1 MKKQFLFFLFC
12 LCAGVSNVWAQETD
26 WSSLFTRVS
35 EGITYTCEND
45 EAYPWSLADGVL
57 TSTNK
62 GVGGSSSTFK
72 ISLTCEHLA
81 QIQWRYSV
89 SSESGYD
96 KLTIKHNGVELG
108 TYSGEKEFQYYT
120 IDVLAGTHELTF
132 TYSKDG
138 STDTGRDEAQISTI
152 SIRSWGLEAV
162 EINLSAPGQLGEEA
176 VAAVGTL
183 PQMVSMR
190 LQGTLN
196 KEDWNA
202 ISNMTGLKY
211 VDLTETTLTEIPERG
226 FANCKVQE
234 IKWPKNLKVIG
245 KAAFCSG
252 SGNNYYYGYL
262 KGHLVLPETLDSIGP
277 AAFYASPIQKVTMP
291 HKTVAL
297 TSKIFQNCSSLK
309 EVEFNSCSSYITSEM
324 FKSCN
329 SLQSVSDADS
339 VKAVYNGAFYGC
351 TSLSTLGTKNPK
363 SVADY
368 AFYECKKLDS
378 IGLSEVTS
386 LGLCAFYSCQ
396 SLKTVDMPKV
406 SSMSESCFSSCSAL
420 TSVSIGDKLSTIP
433 SSAFSGC
440 SALKTITLG
449 ASVSYFDSYAFNGV
463 SPEKLYINAPT
474 PPGVYSSGVFGSTSG
489 TLYVP
494 EYSMVSYK
502 LHDYWSKFTSV
513 DVNPNPVTSLALN
526 GKLSLT
532 SNARIPD
539 SPNVMMYGNGSSFIV
554 NGNKEQTLG
563 RFVAHYNNSASSSI
577 ISRCNNMTS
586 TGSEVRYYLD
596 DRYWYFICPPFDVR
610 MSDITTIYGNQV
622 AVRYYDSEARAAGST
637 SNWKDVAP
645 DATLKAGQGYIF
657 KTSSDDHVCMP
668 ATEETH
674 NQIFRSQAVT
684 TPLSEYS
691 SDDANARNWNL
702 VGNPYACFYDIYR
715 MDYTA
720 PLTVWNSVNK
730 TYNAYSIADDAF
742 ALHPME
748 AFFVQK
754 PDGVEAITFQPE
766 GRQITSTIDHS
777 AGVKAMAGKAA
788 SRRFIELE
796 LSNGITDDHTRLVV
810 NPQAQETFDA
820 NNDASKMMSTDITA
834 QIFSVQGDEA
844 YAIKESPFA
853 AGQAEIGM
861 WFPADGQYVV
871 NITRADVK
879 VELMDNGAVVP
890 MPYTFTADEG
900 FCEGRFVLRITT
912 DPTAIEGV
920 DGNDASAPLYDL
932 QGRKVGST
940 THKGIY
946 VQKGKK
952 MVVK

>member
-26 WSSLFTRVS
+26 WSPLFTRVC
-35 EGITYTCEND
+35 EGVTYTCEND
-45 EAYPWSLADGVL
+45 EAYPWNLANGSLI
-57 TSTNK
+57 STNK
-62 GVGGSSSTFK
+62 VDKSSSTFK
-72 ISLTCEHLA
+72 ITFSCKS
-81 QIQWRYSV
+81 SV
-89 SSESGYD
+89 LFYMDYGTSTESGYD
-96 KLTIKHNGVELG
+96 KLTVVLDGNSFTCSG
-108 TYSGEKEFQYYT
+108 TASSGELTELQSGEH
-120 IDVLAGTHELTF
+120 VLTL

-138 STDTGRDEAQISTI
+138 SGYGGSDQVWVSGLSFFDKETGVPLIDLA
-152 SIRSWGLEAV
+152 
-162 EINLSAPGQLGEEA
+162 APGQLGEEA
-176 VAAVGTL
+176 VAQFGTL
-183 PQMVSMR
+183 PKVDIVR
-190 LQGTLN
+190 LKGSLN
-196 KEDWNA
+196 KEDWTT
-202 ISNMTGLKY
+202 IKNMTGLRY
-211 VDLTETTLTEIPERG
+211 LDMTETTVTEIPAEAFTNNPIR
-226 FANCKVQE
+226 A
-234 IKWPKNLKVIG
+234 IKWPANLKVIG
-245 KAAFCSG
+245 GKAFYFRS
-252 SGNNYYYGYL
+252 L
-262 KGHLVLPETLDSIGP
+262 RGHLVLPETLDSIGP
-277 AAFYASPIQKVTMP
+277 SAFYGNSIDSVSMP
-291 HKTVAL
+291 HKQIAFANDIFRENPNL
-297 TSKIFQNCSSLK
+297 TK
-309 EVEFNSCSSYITSEM
+309 VEFNSCASYMTNNM
-324 FKSCN
+324 FYS
-329 SLQSVSDADS
+329 
-339 VKAVYNGAFYGC
+339 
-351 TSLSTLGTKNPK
+351 
-363 SVADY
+363 
-368 AFYECKKLDS
+368 CKKLR
-378 IGLSEVTS
+378 
-386 LGLCAFYSCQ
+386 
-396 SLKTVDMPKV
+396 
-406 SSMSESCFSSCSAL
+406 
-420 TSVSIGDKLSTIP
+420 SVSGMECVKTIGG
-433 SSAFSGC
+433 SAFSGC
-440 SALKTITLG
+440 DSLRTVGNIVPTMIGNNAFNACKKLEPFDLSQVTSVGESALRSCHTFKSVHMPNVTSLGEYCFYDCAGLTEVSVGDKISKIPSQAFHYCPSLKTVTLG
-449 ASVSYFDSYAFNGV
+449 ASVSDIGYYAFRN
-463 SPEKLYINAPT
+463 SSIEKLYVNSPT
-474 PPGVYSSGVFGSTSG
+474 PPGVYNNDVFGSTRG

-513 DVNPNPVTSLALN
+513 DVNPNQVTSLALN

-563 RFVAHYNNSASSSI
+563 SFVAYYNNTSSSSI
-577 ISRCNNMTS
+577 ISRCNNMSS
-586 TGSEVRYYLD
+586 TASEARYWMSSG
-596 DRYWYFICPPFDVR
+596 YWYFICPPFDVR

-622 AVRYYDSEARAAGST
+622 AVRYYDSEARATGST

-657 KTSSDDHVCMP
+657 RVSSADYVCMP

-674 NQIFRSQAVT
+674 NQIFRSQAVA

-720 PLTVWNSVNK
+720 PLTVWNTDNS
-730 TYNAYSIADDAF
+730 TYNAYSIADDDF
-742 ALHPME
+742 ALRPMQ

-754 PDGVEAITFQPE
+754 PDGMEAITFQPE
-766 GRQITSTIDHS
+766 GRQITSTIDHP

-796 LSNGITDDHTRLVV
+796 LSNGTTNDHTRLVV

>member
-12 LCAGVSNVWAQETD
+12 LCAGVSNLWAQETD
-26 WSSLFTRVS
+26 WSPLFTRVS
-35 EGITYTCEND
+35 EGVTYTCEND
-45 EAYPWSLADGVL
+45 EAYPWNLANGSLI
-57 TSTNK
+57 STNK
-62 GVGGSSSTFK
+62 AHSSSSTFK
-72 ISLTCEHLA
+72 ITFSCESAIYFHM
-81 QIQWRYSV
+81 QYGT
-89 SSESGYD
+89 SSEGTYD
-96 KLTIKHNGVELG
+96 KLTVVLDERTFTCSGTVSSFDFVELQP
-108 TYSGEKEFQYYT
+108 GEH
-120 IDVLAGTHELTF
+120 VLTL

-138 STDTGRDEAQISTI
+138 SGSSGSDQVWVSSLKLTDMETGIPVIDLA
-152 SIRSWGLEAV
+152 
-162 EINLSAPGQLGEEA
+162 APGQLGEEA
-176 VAAVGTL
+176 IAQFGTL
-183 PQMVSMR
+183 PKVDVLR
-190 LQGTLN
+190 LKGSLN
-196 KEDWNA
+196 KEDWTT
-202 ISNMTGLKY
+202 IKNMTTLCY
-211 VDLTETTLTEIPERG
+211 LDMSETTVTEIPAEAFTNTSIRT
-226 FANCKVQE
+226 
-234 IKWPKNLKVIG
+234 IKWPANLKVIG
-245 KAAFCSG
+245 GKAFY
-252 SGNNYYYGYL
+252 NKYL
-262 KGHLVLPETLDSIGP
+262 RGHLVLPETLDSIGP
-277 AAFYASPIQKVTMP
+277 SAFYRNYIDSVSMP
-291 HKTVAL
+291 HKQIAFANDIFRENSNL
-297 TSKIFQNCSSLK
+297 TK
-309 EVEFNSCSSYITSEM
+309 VEFNSCASYMTNNM
-324 FKSCN
+324 FYS
-329 SLQSVSDADS
+329 
-339 VKAVYNGAFYGC
+339 
-351 TSLSTLGTKNPK
+351 
-363 SVADY
+363 
-368 AFYECKKLDS
+368 CKKLRSVSGMECVKTIGGSVFAECDS
-378 IGLSEVTS
+378 LRTVGNIVPTMIGNNAFYACRKLESFDLSQVTS
-386 LGLCAFYSCQ
+386 VGEGAFYSCQ
-396 SLKTVDMPKV
+396 SLKTVDMPEV
-406 SSMSESCFSSCSAL
+406 SSMGGSCFSSCSAL
-420 TSVSIGDKLSTIP
+420 TSVSIGDKLSKIP
-433 SSAFSGC
+433 NSAFSGC

-449 ASVSYFDSYAFNGV
+449 ASVSYFDYSAFKGV

-474 PPGVYSSGVFGSTSG
+474 PPGVYSNGIFGSTSG

-539 SPNVMMYGNGSSFIV
+539 SPNVMMNTGSSFIV

-563 RFVAHYNNSASSSI
+563 SFVAYYNYGVSSSV

-586 TGSEVRYYLD
+586 TGSEARYWMNSG
-596 DRYWYFICPPFDVR
+596 YWYFICPPFDVR
-610 MSDITTIYGNQV
+610 MSDITTISGNQV
-622 AVRYYDSEARAAGST
+622 AIRYYDSEARATGST

-645 DATLKAGQGYIF
+645 EATLKAGQGYIF
-657 KTSSDDHVCMP
+657 RVSSADYVCMP

-720 PLTVWNSVNK
+720 PLTVWNSDNS
-730 TYNAYSIADDAF
+730 TYNAYSIADDDF

-820 NNDASKMMSTDITA
+820 NNDASKMMSTDVTA

>member
-12 LCAGVSNVWAQETD
+12 LCAGVSNLWAQETD
-26 WSSLFTRVS
+26 WSPLFTRVS
-35 EGITYTCEND
+35 EGVTYTCEND
-45 EAYPWSLADGVL
+45 EAYPWNLANGSLI
-57 TSTNK
+57 STNK
-62 GVGGSSSTFK
+62 AHSSSSTFK
-72 ISLTCEHLA
+72 ITFSCESAIYFHM
-81 QIQWRYSV
+81 QYGT
-89 SSESGYD
+89 SSEGTYD
-96 KLTIKHNGVELG
+96 KLTVVLDERTFTCSGTVSSFDFVELQP
-108 TYSGEKEFQYYT
+108 GEH
-120 IDVLAGTHELTF
+120 VLTL

-138 STDTGRDEAQISTI
+138 SGSSGSDQVWVSSLKLTDMETGIPVIDLA
-152 SIRSWGLEAV
+152 
-162 EINLSAPGQLGEEA
+162 APGQLGEEA
-176 VAAVGTL
+176 IAQFGTL
-183 PQMVSMR
+183 PKVDVLR
-190 LQGTLN
+190 LKGSLN
-196 KEDWNA
+196 KEDWTT
-202 ISNMTGLKY
+202 IKNMTTLCY
-211 VDLTETTLTEIPERG
+211 LDMSETTVTEIPAEAFTNTSIRT
-226 FANCKVQE
+226 
-234 IKWPKNLKVIG
+234 IKWPANLKVIG
-245 KAAFCSG
+245 GKAFY
-252 SGNNYYYGYL
+252 NKYL
-262 KGHLVLPETLDSIGP
+262 RGHLVLPETLDSIGP
-277 AAFYASPIQKVTMP
+277 SAFYRNYIDSVSMP
-291 HKTVAL
+291 HKQIAFANDIFRENSNL
-297 TSKIFQNCSSLK
+297 TK
-309 EVEFNSCSSYITSEM
+309 VEFNSCASYMTNNM
-324 FKSCN
+324 FYS
-329 SLQSVSDADS
+329 
-339 VKAVYNGAFYGC
+339 
-351 TSLSTLGTKNPK
+351 
-363 SVADY
+363 
-368 AFYECKKLDS
+368 CKKLRSVSGMECVKTIGGSVFAECDS
-378 IGLSEVTS
+378 LRTVGNIVPTMIGNNAFYACRKLESFDLSQVTS
-386 LGLCAFYSCQ
+386 VGEGAFYSCQ
-396 SLKTVDMPKV
+396 SLKTVDMPEV
-406 SSMSESCFSSCSAL
+406 SSMGGSCFSSCSAL
-420 TSVSIGDKLSTIP
+420 TSVSIGDKLSKIP
-433 SSAFSGC
+433 NSAFSGC

-449 ASVSYFDSYAFNGV
+449 ASVSYFDYSAFNGV

-474 PPGVYSSGVFGSTSG
+474 PPGVYSNGIFGSTSG

-539 SPNVMMYGNGSSFIV
+539 SPNVMMYGNGSSFII

-563 RFVAHYNNSASSSI
+563 SFVAYYNYGVSSSV

-586 TGSEVRYYLD
+586 TASEARYWMNSG
-596 DRYWYFICPPFDVR
+596 YWYFICPPFDVR
-610 MSDITTIYGNQV
+610 MSDITTISGNQV
-622 AVRYYDSEARAAGST
+622 AVRYYDSEARATGST

-645 DATLKAGQGYIF
+645 EATLKAGQGYIF
-657 KTSSDDHVCMP
+657 RVSSADYVCMP

-720 PLTVWNSVNK
+720 PLTVWNSDNS
-730 TYNAYSIADDAF
+730 TYNAYSIADDDF

-834 QIFSVQGDEA
+834 QIFSVLGDEA

-912 DPTAIEGV
+912 APTAIEGV

>member
-26 WSSLFTRVS
+26 WSPLFTRVS
-35 EGITYTCEND
+35 EGVTYTCEND
-45 EAYPWSLADGVL
+45 EAYPWNLANGYL
-57 TSTNK
+57 ISTNK
-62 GVGGSSSTFK
+62 VDKSSSTFK
-72 ISLTCEHLA
+72 ITFSCES
-81 QIQWRYSV
+81 SV
-89 SSESGYD
+89 LFGMNYGTSTESGYD
-96 KLTIKHNGVELG
+96 KLTVVLDGNSFTCSGTASSDEFTELQP
-108 TYSGEKEFQYYT
+108 GEH
-120 IDVLAGTHELTF
+120 VLTL

-138 STDTGRDEAQISTI
+138 SGSSGSDQVWVSRLALMDQETGIPVIDLA
-152 SIRSWGLEAV
+152 
-162 EINLSAPGQLGEEA
+162 APGQLGEEA
-176 VAAVGTL
+176 VAQFGTL
-183 PQMVSMR
+183 PKVDVLR
-190 LQGTLN
+190 LKGSLN
-196 KEDWNA
+196 KEDWA
-202 ISNMTGLKY
+202 TIKNMTGLSY
-211 VDLTETTLTEIPERG
+211 LDMTETTVTEIPAEAFTNNRI
-226 FANCKVQE
+226 KT
-234 IKWPKNLKVIG
+234 IKWPANLKVIG
-245 KAAFCSG
+245 GKAF
-252 SGNNYYYGYL
+252 YEKYL

-277 AAFYASPIQKVTMP
+277 SAFYKNSIDSVSMP
-291 HKTVAL
+291 HKQIAFANDIFRENPNL
-297 TSKIFQNCSSLK
+297 TK
-309 EVEFNSCSSYITSEM
+309 VEFNSCASYMTNNM
-324 FKSCN
+324 FYSCKR
-329 SLQSVSDADS
+329 LRSVSGMECVKSIGGSVFAHCDS
-339 VKAVYNGAFYGC
+339 LRTVGNISPTTIGQ
-351 TSLSTLGTKNPK
+351 
-363 SVADY
+363 Y
-368 AFYECKKLDS
+368 AFYNCKKLESFD
-378 IGLSEVTS
+378 LSQVTS
-386 LGLCAFYSCQ
+386 VGEDAFYSCQ
-396 SLKTVDMPKV
+396 SLKTVDMPEV
-406 SSMSESCFSSCSAL
+406 SSMGGSCFSSCSAL
-420 TSVSIGDKLSTIP
+420 TSVSIGDKLSKIP

-449 ASVSYFDSYAFNGV
+449 ASVSYFDSNAFNGV

-474 PPGVYSSGVFGSTSG
+474 PPGVYSNGTFGSTSG

-526 GKLSLT
+526 SKLSLT

-539 SPNVMMYGNGSSFIV
+539 SPNVMMYANGSSFII

-563 RFVAHYNNSASSSI
+563 RFVAYYNNSASSSV
-577 ISRCNNMTS
+577 ISRCNNMSS
-586 TGSEVRYYLD
+586 TASEARYWMNSG
-596 DRYWYFICPPFDVR
+596 YWYFICPPFDVR
-610 MSDITTIYGNQV
+610 MSDITTISGNQV
-622 AVRYYDSEARAAGST
+622 AIRYYDSEARAAGST

-657 KTSSDDHVCMP
+657 RVSSADYVCMP

-720 PLTVWNSVNK
+720 PLTVWNSENK
-730 TYNAYSIADDAF
+730 TYNAYSIADDDF
-742 ALHPME
+742 ALRPMQ

-766 GRQITSTIDHS
+766 GRQITSTIDHP

>member
-26 WSSLFTRVS
+26 WSPLFTRVS
-35 EGITYTCEND
+35 EGVTYTCEND
-45 EAYPWSLADGVL
+45 EAYPWNLANGYL
-57 TSTNK
+57 ISTNK
-62 GVGGSSSTFK
+62 ADNSSSTFK
-72 ISLTCEHLA
+72 ITFSCES
-81 QIQWRYSV
+81 SV
-89 SSESGYD
+89 LFGMNYGTSTESGYD
-96 KLTIKHNGVELG
+96 KLTVVLDGNSFTCSGTASSDEFTELQP
-108 TYSGEKEFQYYT
+108 GEH
-120 IDVLAGTHELTF
+120 VLTL

-138 STDTGRDEAQISTI
+138 SGSSGSDQVWVSRLALMDQETGIPVIDLA
-152 SIRSWGLEAV
+152 
-162 EINLSAPGQLGEEA
+162 APGQLGEEA
-176 VAAVGTL
+176 VAQFGTL
-183 PQMVSMR
+183 PKVDVLR
-190 LQGTLN
+190 LKGSLN
-196 KEDWNA
+196 KEDWA
-202 ISNMTGLKY
+202 TIKNMTGLSY
-211 VDLTETTLTEIPERG
+211 LDMTETTVTEIPAEAFTNNRI
-226 FANCKVQE
+226 KT
-234 IKWPKNLKVIG
+234 IKWPANLKVIG
-245 KAAFCSG
+245 GKAF
-252 SGNNYYYGYL
+252 YEKYL

-277 AAFYASPIQKVTMP
+277 SAFYKNSIDSVSMP
-291 HKTVAL
+291 HKQIAFANDIFRENPNL
-297 TSKIFQNCSSLK
+297 TK
-309 EVEFNSCSSYITSEM
+309 VEFNSCASYMTNNM
-324 FKSCN
+324 FYSCKR
-329 SLQSVSDADS
+329 LRSVSGMECVKTIGGSVFAHCDS
-339 VKAVYNGAFYGC
+339 LRTVGNISPTTVGQYGFYN
-351 TSLSTLGTKNPK
+351 
-363 SVADY
+363 
-368 AFYECKKLDS
+368 CKKLESFD
-378 IGLSEVTS
+378 LSQVTS
-386 LGLCAFYSCQ
+386 VGEDAFYSCQ
-396 SLKTVDMPKV
+396 SLKTVDMPEV
-406 SSMSESCFSSCSAL
+406 SSMGGSCFSSCSAL
-420 TSVSIGDKLSTIP
+420 TSVSIGDKLSKIP

-449 ASVSYFDSYAFNGV
+449 ASVSYFDSNAFNGV

-474 PPGVYSSGVFGSTSG
+474 PPGVYSNGTFGSTSG

-513 DVNPNPVTSLALN
+513 DVNPNPVASLALK

-532 SNARIPD
+532 SNARIPG
-539 SPNVMMYGNGSSFIV
+539 SPNVMMDNNGSSFIV

-563 RFVAHYNNSASSSI
+563 RFVAYYDNSASSSI
-577 ISRCNNMTS
+577 ISRCNNMSS
-586 TGSEVRYYLD
+586 TASEARYLMYSG
-596 DRYWYFICPPFDVR
+596 RWYFICPPFDVR
-610 MSDITTIYGNQV
+610 MSDITTISGDQV

-657 KTSSDDHVCMP
+657 RVSSAAYVCMP
-668 ATEETH
+668 ATEGTH

-720 PLTVWNSVNK
+720 PLTVWNSDNS
-730 TYNAYSIADDAF
+730 TYNAYSIADDDF
-742 ALHPME
+742 ALRPMQ

-766 GRQITSTIDHS
+766 GRQITSTIDHP

-920 DGNDASAPLYDL
+920 EGNDASAPLYDL

>member
-26 WSSLFTRVS
+26 WSPLFTRVS

-45 EAYPWSLADGVL
+45 EAYPWNLANGSLI
-57 TSTNK
+57 STNK
-62 GVGGSSSTFK
+62 AHSSSSTFK
-72 ISLTCEHLA
+72 ITFSCES
-81 QIQWRYSV
+81 SV
-89 SSESGYD
+89 LFYMNYGTSTESGYD
-96 KLTIKHNGVELG
+96 KLTVVLDGNSF
-108 TYSGEKEFQYYT
+108 TSSGEASSGELTELQPGEH
-120 IDVLAGTHELTF
+120 VLAL

-138 STDTGRDEAQISTI
+138 SGTGGSDQVWVS
-152 SIRSWGLEAV
+152 GLSFFDKETGIPVIDLA
-162 EINLSAPGQLGEEA
+162 APGQLGEEA
-176 VAAVGTL
+176 VAQFGTL
-183 PQMVSMR
+183 PKVDVLR
-190 LQGTLN
+190 LKGSLN
-196 KEDWNA
+196 AEDWA
-202 ISNMTGLKY
+202 TIKNMTGLSY
-211 VDLTETTLTEIPERG
+211 LDMTETTVTEIPAEA
-226 FANCKVQE
+226 FTKNKICY
-234 IKWPKNLKVIG
+234 IKWPANLKVIG
-245 KAAFCSG
+245 GKAF
-252 SGNNYYYGYL
+252 YDKYL
-262 KGHLVLPETLDSIGP
+262 RGHLVLPETLDSIGP
-277 AAFYASPIQKVTMP
+277 SAFYKNSIDSVSMP
-291 HKTVAL
+291 HKQIALANGIFSENTNLKTV
-297 TSKIFQNCSSLK
+297 K
-309 EVEFNSCSSYITSEM
+309 FNSCSSYMPSSM
-324 FKSCN
+324 FYNCT
-329 SLQSVSDADS
+329 SLQSVSGTES
-339 VKAVYNGAFYGC
+339 VKAVYGYAFFHCRELTSAGAMIP
-351 TSLSTLGTKNPK
+351 TTLG
-363 SVADY
+363 DY
-368 AFYECKKLDS
+368 AFNECGKLEAID
-378 IGLSEVTS
+378 LSEVTS
-386 LGLCAFYSCQ
+386 VGERAFVSCK
-396 SLKTVDMPKV
+396 SLKTVDLPKV
-406 SSMSESCFSSCSAL
+406 SSMKEVCFNSCSAL
-420 TSVSIGDKLSTIP
+420 TSVSIGDGLSTIP
-433 SSAFSGC
+433 YAAFAGC

-449 ASVSYFDSYAFNGV
+449 ASISYLDRSTFSGV
-463 SPEKLYINAPT
+463 SSEKIYINAPT
-474 PPGVYSSGVFGSTSG
+474 PPGVYGNDVFGSTSG

-513 DVNPNPVTSLALN
+513 DVNPNPVTSLTLT

-539 SPNVMMYGNGSSFIV
+539 SPNVKMNPGSSFIV
-554 NGNKEQTLG
+554 NGNKNQALG
-563 RFVAHYNNSASSSI
+563 FFAADYNNDVSSSI

-586 TGSEVRYYLD
+586 TASEVRYYLD

-610 MSDITTIYGNQV
+610 MSDIYAWKGNQV
-622 AVRYYDSEARAAGST
+622 AIRYYDSEARAAGST

-702 VGNPYACFYDIYR
+702 VGNPYACFYDIYH

-730 TYNAYSIADDAF
+730 TYNAYSIADDDF

-788 SRRFIELE
+788 SRMFIELE

-820 NNDASKMMSTDITA
+820 NNDASKMMSTDVTA

>member
-12 LCAGVSNVWAQETD
+12 LCAGVSNLWAQETD
-26 WSSLFTRVS
+26 WSPLFTRVS

-45 EAYPWSLADGVL
+45 EAYPWNLANGSLI
-57 TSTNK
+57 STNK
-62 GVGGSSSTFK
+62 AHSSSSTFK
-72 ISLTCEHLA
+72 ITFSCESAIYFHM
-81 QIQWRYSV
+81 QYGT
-89 SSESGYD
+89 SSEGTYD
-96 KLTIKHNGVELG
+96 KLTVVLDERTFTCSGTVSSFDFVELQP
-108 TYSGEKEFQYYT
+108 GEH
-120 IDVLAGTHELTF
+120 VLTL

-138 STDTGRDEAQISTI
+138 SGSSGSDQVWVSSLKLTDMETGIPVI
-152 SIRSWGLEAV
+152 GLA
-162 EINLSAPGQLGEEA
+162 APGQLGEEA
-176 VAAVGTL
+176 IAQFGTL
-183 PQMVSMR
+183 PKVDVLR
-190 LQGTLN
+190 LKGSLN
-196 KEDWNA
+196 KEDWTT
-202 ISNMTGLKY
+202 IKNMTYLCY
-211 VDLTETTLTEIPERG
+211 LDMSETTVTEIPAEAFTNTSIRT
-226 FANCKVQE
+226 
-234 IKWPKNLKVIG
+234 IKWPANLKVIG
-245 KAAFCSG
+245 GKAFY
-252 SGNNYYYGYL
+252 NKYL
-262 KGHLVLPETLDSIGP
+262 RGHLVLPETLDSIGP
-277 AAFYASPIQKVTMP
+277 SAFYRNYIDSVSMP
-291 HKTVAL
+291 HKQIAFANDIFRENSNL
-297 TSKIFQNCSSLK
+297 TK
-309 EVEFNSCSSYITSEM
+309 VEFNSCASYMTNNM
-324 FKSCN
+324 FYS
-329 SLQSVSDADS
+329 
-339 VKAVYNGAFYGC
+339 
-351 TSLSTLGTKNPK
+351 
-363 SVADY
+363 
-368 AFYECKKLDS
+368 CKKLRSVSGMECVKTIGGSVFAGCDS
-378 IGLSEVTS
+378 LRTVGNIVPTMIGNNAFYACRKLESFDLSQVTSVGEGAFQSCHTFKSVHMPNVTS
-386 LGLCAFYSCQ
+386 LGDLCFYDCAGLTEVSVGDKISKIPNQAFSSCP
-396 SLKTVDMPKV
+396 SLKTV
-406 SSMSESCFSSCSAL
+406 
-420 TSVSIGDKLSTIP
+420 
-433 SSAFSGC
+433 
-440 SALKTITLG
+440 TLG
-449 ASVSYFDSYAFNGV
+449 ASVSDIGYYAFRNSSV
-463 SPEKLYINAPT
+463 EKLYVNSPT
-474 PPGVYSSGVFGSTSG
+474 PPGVYNNDVFGSTSG

-526 GKLSLT
+526 SKLSLT

-539 SPNVMMYGNGSSFIV
+539 SPNVMMNDNGSSFIV

-563 RFVAHYNNSASSSI
+563 RFVAYYNNSASSSI
-577 ISRCNNMTS
+577 ISRCNNMSS
-586 TGSEVRYYLD
+586 TASEARY
-596 DRYWYFICPPFDVR
+596 RMNSGYWYFICPPFDVR
-610 MSDITTIYGNQV
+610 MSDITTISGNQV
-622 AVRYYDSEARAAGST
+622 AIRYYDSEARATGST

-645 DATLKAGQGYIF
+645 EATLKAGQGYIF
-657 KTSSDDHVCMP
+657 RVSSADYVCMP

-720 PLTVWNSVNK
+720 PLTVWNSDNR
-730 TYNAYSIADDAF
+730 TYNAYSIADDDF
-742 ALHPME
+742 ALRPME

-766 GRQITSTIDHS
+766 GRQTDSNIDHS

-796 LSNGITDDHTRLVV
+796 LSNGTTDDHTRLVV

-834 QIFSVQGDEA
+834 QIFSVLGDEA

>member
-26 WSSLFTRVS
+26 WSPLFTRVS
-35 EGITYTCEND
+35 EGVTYTCEND
-45 EAYPWSLADGVL
+45 EAYPWNLANGYL
-57 TSTNK
+57 ISTNK
-62 GVGGSSSTFK
+62 VDKSSSTFK
-72 ISLTCEHLA
+72 ITFSCES
-81 QIQWRYSV
+81 SV
-89 SSESGYD
+89 LFGMNYGTSTESGYD
-96 KLTIKHNGVELG
+96 KLTVVLDGNSFTCSGTASSDEFTELQP
-108 TYSGEKEFQYYT
+108 GEH
-120 IDVLAGTHELTF
+120 VLTL

-138 STDTGRDEAQISTI
+138 SGSSGSDQVWVSRLALMDQETGIPVIDLA
-152 SIRSWGLEAV
+152 
-162 EINLSAPGQLGEEA
+162 APGQLGEEA
-176 VAAVGTL
+176 VAQFGTL
-183 PQMVSMR
+183 PKVDVLR
-190 LQGTLN
+190 LKGSLN
-196 KEDWNA
+196 KEDWA
-202 ISNMTGLKY
+202 TIKNMTGLSY
-211 VDLTETTLTEIPERG
+211 LDMTETTVTEIPAEAFTNNRI
-226 FANCKVQE
+226 KT
-234 IKWPKNLKVIG
+234 IKWPANLKVIG
-245 KAAFCSG
+245 GKAF
-252 SGNNYYYGYL
+252 YEKYL

-277 AAFYASPIQKVTMP
+277 SAFYKNSIDSVSMP
-291 HKTVAL
+291 HKQIAFANDIFRENPNL
-297 TSKIFQNCSSLK
+297 TK
-309 EVEFNSCSSYITSEM
+309 VEFNSCASYMTNNM
-324 FKSCN
+324 FYSCKR
-329 SLQSVSDADS
+329 LRSVSGMECVKTIGGSVFAHCDS
-339 VKAVYNGAFYGC
+339 LRTVGNISPTTIGQ
-351 TSLSTLGTKNPK
+351 
-363 SVADY
+363 Y
-368 AFYECKKLDS
+368 AFYNCKKLESFD
-378 IGLSEVTS
+378 LSQVTS
-386 LGLCAFYSCQ
+386 VGEDAFYSCQ
-396 SLKTVDMPKV
+396 SLKTVDMPEV
-406 SSMSESCFSSCSAL
+406 SSMGGSCFSSCSAL
-420 TSVSIGDKLSTIP
+420 TSVSIGDKLSKIP

-449 ASVSYFDSYAFNGV
+449 ASVSYFDSNAFNGV

-474 PPGVYSSGVFGSTSG
+474 PPGVYSNGTFGSTSG

-526 GKLSLT
+526 SKLSLT

-539 SPNVMMYGNGSSFIV
+539 SPNVMMYANGSSFII

-563 RFVAHYNNSASSSI
+563 RFVAYYNNSASSSV
-577 ISRCNNMTS
+577 ISRCNNMSS
-586 TGSEVRYYLD
+586 TASEARYWMNSG
-596 DRYWYFICPPFDVR
+596 YWYFICPPFDVR
-610 MSDITTIYGNQV
+610 MSDITTISGNQV
-622 AVRYYDSEARAAGST
+622 AIRYYDSEARAAGST

-657 KTSSDDHVCMP
+657 RVSSADYVCMP

-720 PLTVWNSVNK
+720 PLTVWNSENK
-730 TYNAYSIADDAF
+730 TYNAYSIADDDF
-742 ALHPME
+742 ALRPMQ

-766 GRQITSTIDHS
+766 GRQITSTIDHP

-788 SRRFIELE
+788 SRRFVELE

>member
-12 LCAGVSNVWAQETD
+12 LCAGVSNLWAQETD
-26 WSSLFTRVS
+26 WSPLFTRVS

-45 EAYPWSLADGVL
+45 EAYPWNLANGSLI
-57 TSTNK
+57 STNK
-62 GVGGSSSTFK
+62 AHSSSSTFK
-72 ISLTCEHLA
+72 ITFSCESAIYFHM
-81 QIQWRYSV
+81 QYGT
-89 SSESGYD
+89 SSEGTYD
-96 KLTIKHNGVELG
+96 KLTVVLDERTFTCSGTVSSFYFVELQP
-108 TYSGEKEFQYYT
+108 GEH
-120 IDVLAGTHELTF
+120 VLTL

-138 STDTGRDEAQISTI
+138 SGSGGSDQVWVSSLKLTDMETGIPVI
-152 SIRSWGLEAV
+152 GLA
-162 EINLSAPGQLGEEA
+162 APGQLGEEA
-176 VAAVGTL
+176 IAQFGTL
-183 PQMVSMR
+183 PKVDVLR
-190 LQGTLN
+190 LKGSLN
-196 KEDWNA
+196 KEDWTT
-202 ISNMTGLKY
+202 IKNMTYLCY
-211 VDLTETTLTEIPERG
+211 LDMSETTVTEIPAEAFTNTSIRT
-226 FANCKVQE
+226 
-234 IKWPKNLKVIG
+234 IKWPANLKVIG
-245 KAAFCSG
+245 GKAFY
-252 SGNNYYYGYL
+252 NKYL
-262 KGHLVLPETLDSIGP
+262 RGHLVLPETLDSIGP
-277 AAFYASPIQKVTMP
+277 SAFYRNYIDSVSMP
-291 HKTVAL
+291 HKQIAFANDIFRENSNL
-297 TSKIFQNCSSLK
+297 TK
-309 EVEFNSCSSYITSEM
+309 VEFNSCASYMTNNM
-324 FKSCN
+324 FYS
-329 SLQSVSDADS
+329 
-339 VKAVYNGAFYGC
+339 
-351 TSLSTLGTKNPK
+351 
-363 SVADY
+363 
-368 AFYECKKLDS
+368 CKKLRSVSGMECVKTIGGSVFAGCDS
-378 IGLSEVTS
+378 LRTVGNIVPTMIGNNAFYACRKLESFDLSQVTSVGEGAFQSCHTFKSVHMPNVTS
-386 LGLCAFYSCQ
+386 LGNLCFYDCAGLTEVSVGDKISKIPNQAFSSCP
-396 SLKTVDMPKV
+396 SLKTV
-406 SSMSESCFSSCSAL
+406 
-420 TSVSIGDKLSTIP
+420 
-433 SSAFSGC
+433 
-440 SALKTITLG
+440 TLG
-449 ASVSYFDSYAFNGV
+449 ASVSDIGYYAFRNSSV
-463 SPEKLYINAPT
+463 EKLYVNSPT
-474 PPGVYSSGVFGSTSG
+474 PPGVYNNDVFGSTSG

-563 RFVAHYNNSASSSI
+563 SFVAYYNNGVSSSV

-586 TGSEVRYYLD
+586 TGSEARYWMNSG
-596 DRYWYFICPPFDVR
+596 YWYFICPPFDVR
-610 MSDITTIYGNQV
+610 MSDITTISGNQV
-622 AVRYYDSEARAAGST
+622 AIRYYDSEARATGST

-645 DATLKAGQGYIF
+645 EATLKAGQGYIF
-657 KTSSDDHVCMP
+657 RVSSADYVCMP

-720 PLTVWNSVNK
+720 PLTVWNSDNR
-730 TYNAYSIADDAF
+730 TYNAYSIADDDF
-742 ALHPME
+742 ALRPME

-766 GRQITSTIDHS
+766 GRQTDSNIDHS

-796 LSNGITDDHTRLVV
+796 LSNGTTDDHTRLVV

-834 QIFSVQGDEA
+834 QIFSVLGDEA

>member
-26 WSSLFTRVS
+26 WSPLFTRVS
-35 EGITYTCEND
+35 EGVTYTCEND
-45 EAYPWSLADGVL
+45 EAYPWNLANGYL
-57 TSTNK
+57 ISTNK
-62 GVGGSSSTFK
+62 ADNSSSTFK
-72 ISLTCEHLA
+72 ITFSCES
-81 QIQWRYSV
+81 SV
-89 SSESGYD
+89 LFGMNYGTSTESGYD
-96 KLTIKHNGVELG
+96 KLTVVLDGNSFTCSGTASSDEFTELQP
-108 TYSGEKEFQYYT
+108 GEH
-120 IDVLAGTHELTF
+120 VLTL

-138 STDTGRDEAQISTI
+138 SGSSGSDQVWVSRLALMDQETGIPVIDLA
-152 SIRSWGLEAV
+152 
-162 EINLSAPGQLGEEA
+162 APGQLGEEA
-176 VAAVGTL
+176 VAQFGTL
-183 PQMVSMR
+183 PKVDVLR
-190 LQGTLN
+190 LKGSLN
-196 KEDWNA
+196 KEDWA
-202 ISNMTGLKY
+202 TIKNMTGLSY
-211 VDLTETTLTEIPERG
+211 LDMTETTVTEIPAEAFTNNRI
-226 FANCKVQE
+226 KT
-234 IKWPKNLKVIG
+234 IKWPANLKVIG
-245 KAAFCSG
+245 GKAF
-252 SGNNYYYGYL
+252 YEKYL

-277 AAFYASPIQKVTMP
+277 SAFYKNSIDSVSMP
-291 HKTVAL
+291 HKQIAFANDIFRENPNL
-297 TSKIFQNCSSLK
+297 TK
-309 EVEFNSCSSYITSEM
+309 VEFNSCASYMTNNM
-324 FKSCN
+324 FYS
-329 SLQSVSDADS
+329 
-339 VKAVYNGAFYGC
+339 
-351 TSLSTLGTKNPK
+351 
-363 SVADY
+363 
-368 AFYECKKLDS
+368 CKKLRSVSGMECVKTIGGSVFAHCDS
-378 IGLSEVTS
+378 LRTVGNISPTTVGQYGFYNCKKLESFDLSQVTS
-386 LGLCAFYSCQ
+386 VGEDAFYSCQ
-396 SLKTVDMPKV
+396 SLKTVDMPEV
-406 SSMSESCFSSCSAL
+406 SSMGGSCFSSCSAL
-420 TSVSIGDKLSTIP
+420 TSVSIGDKLSKIP

-449 ASVSYFDSYAFNGV
+449 ASVSYFDSNAFKGV

-474 PPGVYSSGVFGSTSG
+474 PPGVYSNGTFGSTSG

-526 GKLSLT
+526 SKLSLT

-539 SPNVMMYGNGSSFIV
+539 SPNVMMYANGSSFII

-563 RFVAHYNNSASSSI
+563 SFVAYYNNSASSSV
-577 ISRCNNMTS
+577 ISRCNNMSS
-586 TGSEVRYYLD
+586 TASEARYWMNSG
-596 DRYWYFICPPFDVR
+596 YWYFICPPFDVR
-610 MSDITTIYGNQV
+610 MSDITTISGNQV
-622 AVRYYDSEARAAGST
+622 AIRYYDSEARATGST

-645 DATLKAGQGYIF
+645 EATLKAGQGYIF
-657 KTSSDDHVCMP
+657 RVSSADYVCMP

-720 PLTVWNSVNK
+720 PLTVWNSDNS
-730 TYNAYSIADDAF
+730 TYNAYSIADDDF
-742 ALHPME
+742 ALRPMQ

-766 GRQITSTIDHS
+766 GRQITSTIDHP

-912 DPTAIEGV
+912 APTAIEGV
-920 DGNDASAPLYDL
+920 EGNDASAPLYDL

>member
-12 LCAGVSNVWAQETD
+12 LCAGVSNLWAQETD
-26 WSSLFTRVS
+26 WSPLFTRVS

-45 EAYPWSLADGVL
+45 EAYPWNLANGSLI
-57 TSTNK
+57 STNK
-62 GVGGSSSTFK
+62 AHSSSSTFK
-72 ISLTCEHLA
+72 ITFSCESAIYFHM
-81 QIQWRYSV
+81 QYGT
-89 SSESGYD
+89 SSEGTYD
-96 KLTIKHNGVELG
+96 KLTVVLDERTFTCSGTVSSFDFVELQP
-108 TYSGEKEFQYYT
+108 GEH
-120 IDVLAGTHELTF
+120 VLTL

-138 STDTGRDEAQISTI
+138 SGSSGSDQVWVSSLKLTDMETGIPVI
-152 SIRSWGLEAV
+152 GLA
-162 EINLSAPGQLGEEA
+162 APGQLGEEA
-176 VAAVGTL
+176 IAQFGTL
-183 PQMVSMR
+183 PKVDVLR
-190 LQGTLN
+190 LKGSLN
-196 KEDWNA
+196 KEDWTT
-202 ISNMTGLKY
+202 IKNMTYLCY
-211 VDLTETTLTEIPERG
+211 LDMSETTVTEIPAEAFTNTSIRT
-226 FANCKVQE
+226 
-234 IKWPKNLKVIG
+234 IKWPANLKVIG
-245 KAAFCSG
+245 GKAFY
-252 SGNNYYYGYL
+252 NKYL
-262 KGHLVLPETLDSIGP
+262 RGHLVLPETLDSIGP
-277 AAFYASPIQKVTMP
+277 SAFYRNYIDSVSMP
-291 HKTVAL
+291 HKQIAFANDIFRENSNL
-297 TSKIFQNCSSLK
+297 TK
-309 EVEFNSCSSYITSEM
+309 VEFNSCASYMTNNM
-324 FKSCN
+324 FYS
-329 SLQSVSDADS
+329 
-339 VKAVYNGAFYGC
+339 
-351 TSLSTLGTKNPK
+351 
-363 SVADY
+363 
-368 AFYECKKLDS
+368 CKKLRSVSGMECVKTIGGSVFAECDS
-378 IGLSEVTS
+378 LRTVGNIVPTMIGNNAFYACRKLESFDLSQVTSVGEGAFQSCHTFKSVHMPNVTS
-386 LGLCAFYSCQ
+386 LGDLCFYDCAGLTEVSVGDKISKIPNQAFSSCP
-396 SLKTVDMPKV
+396 SLKTV
-406 SSMSESCFSSCSAL
+406 
-420 TSVSIGDKLSTIP
+420 
-433 SSAFSGC
+433 
-440 SALKTITLG
+440 TLG
-449 ASVSYFDSYAFNGV
+449 ASVSDIGYYAFRNSSV
-463 SPEKLYINAPT
+463 EKLYVNSPT
-474 PPGVYSSGVFGSTSG
+474 PPGVYNNDVFGSTSG

-513 DVNPNPVTSLALN
+513 DVNPNPVTSLTLS

-539 SPNVMMYGNGSSFIV
+539 SPNVMMNTGSSFIV

-563 RFVAHYNNSASSSI
+563 SFVAYYNNGVSSSV

-586 TGSEVRYYLD
+586 TGSEARYWMNSG
-596 DRYWYFICPPFDVR
+596 YWYFICPPFDVR
-610 MSDITTIYGNQV
+610 MSDITTISGNQV
-622 AVRYYDSEARAAGST
+622 AIRYYDSEARATGST

-645 DATLKAGQGYIF
+645 EATLKAGQGYIF
-657 KTSSDDHVCMP
+657 RVSSADYVCMP

-720 PLTVWNSVNK
+720 PLTVWNSDNR
-730 TYNAYSIADDAF
+730 TYNAYSIADDDF
-742 ALHPME
+742 ALRPME

-766 GRQITSTIDHS
+766 GRQTDSNIDHS

-796 LSNGITDDHTRLVV
+796 LSNGTTDDHTRLVV

-834 QIFSVQGDEA
+834 QIFSVLGDEA

>member
-26 WSSLFTRVS
+26 WSPLFTRVC
-35 EGITYTCEND
+35 EGVTYTCEND
-45 EAYPWSLADGVL
+45 EAYPWNLANGYL
-57 TSTNK
+57 ISTNEAHN
-62 GVGGSSSTFK
+62 SSSTFK
-72 ISLTCEHLA
+72 ITFSCESA
-81 QIQWRYSV
+81 IYFYMQYGTST
-89 SSESGYD
+89 ENGYD
-96 KLTIKHNGVELG
+96 KLTVVLDGSTSVCSGTASSDEFEELQP
-108 TYSGEKEFQYYT
+108 GEH
-120 IDVLAGTHELTF
+120 VLTL

-138 STDTGRDEAQISTI
+138 SGVGGSDQVWVS
-152 SIRSWGLEAV
+152 GLSLFDKETEVPLIDLA
-162 EINLSAPGQLGEEA
+162 APGQLGEEA
-176 VAAVGTL
+176 VAQFGTL
-183 PQMVSMR
+183 PKVDIVR
-190 LQGTLN
+190 LKGSLN
-196 KEDWNA
+196 AEDWKT
-202 ISNMTGLKY
+202 IKNMTGLSY
-211 VDLTETTLTEIPERG
+211 LDMTETTVTEIPAEAFTNNRI
-226 FANCKVQE
+226 KT
-234 IKWPKNLKVIG
+234 IKWPANLKVIG
-245 KAAFCSG
+245 GKAFYDKS
-252 SGNNYYYGYL
+252 L
-262 KGHLVLPETLDSIGP
+262 RGHLVLPETLDSIGP
-277 AAFYASPIQKVTMP
+277 SAFYRNSIDSVSMP
-291 HKTVAL
+291 HKQIAFANDIFRENPNL
-297 TSKIFQNCSSLK
+297 TK
-309 EVEFNSCSSYITSEM
+309 VEFNSCASYMTNNM
-324 FKSCN
+324 FYSCKK
-329 SLQSVSDADS
+329 LRSVSGMECVKTIGGSVFAECDS
-339 VKAVYNGAFYGC
+339 LRTVGNIVPTTIGQ
-351 TSLSTLGTKNPK
+351 
-363 SVADY
+363 Y
-368 AFYECKKLDS
+368 AFYNCKKLESFD
-378 IGLSEVTS
+378 LSQVTSVGKYAFQSCHTFKSVHMPNVTS
-386 LGLCAFYSCQ
+386 LGEYCFYDCAGLTEVSVGDKISQIPGRAFNSCS
-396 SLKTVDMPKV
+396 SLKTV
-406 SSMSESCFSSCSAL
+406 
-420 TSVSIGDKLSTIP
+420 
-433 SSAFSGC
+433 
-440 SALKTITLG
+440 TLG
-449 ASVSYFDSYAFNGV
+449 ASVSYVETYAFGN
-463 SPEKLYINAPT
+463 SSIEKLYVNSPT
-474 PPGVYSSGVFGSTSG
+474 PPGVYDSNTFGSTSG

-539 SPNVMMYGNGSSFIV
+539 SPNVTMYGNGSSFIV

-563 RFVAHYNNSASSSI
+563 SFVAHYNNSASSSI

-610 MSDITTIYGNQV
+610 MSDITTISGNQV
-622 AVRYYDSEARAAGST
+622 AIRYYDSEARAAGST
-637 SNWKDVAP
+637 ANWKDVAP

-702 VGNPYACFYDIYR
+702 VGNPYACFYDIYC

-730 TYNAYSIADDAF
+730 TYNAYSIADDDF

-766 GRQITSTIDHS
+766 GRQITSTIDHP
-777 AGVKAMAGKAA
+777 AGVKAMAGKAV

-920 DGNDASAPLYDL
+920 EGNDASAPLYDL

>member
-26 WSSLFTRVS
+26 WSPLFTRVS
-35 EGITYTCEND
+35 EGVTYTCEND
-45 EAYPWSLADGVL
+45 EAYPWNLANGYL
-57 TSTNK
+57 ISTNK
-62 GVGGSSSTFK
+62 ADNSSSTFK
-72 ISLTCEHLA
+72 ITFSCES
-81 QIQWRYSV
+81 SV
-89 SSESGYD
+89 LFGMNYGASTESSYD
-96 KLTIKHNGVELG
+96 KLTVVLDGNSFICSGTASSDEFTELQP
-108 TYSGEKEFQYYT
+108 GEH
-120 IDVLAGTHELTF
+120 VLTL

-138 STDTGRDEAQISTI
+138 SGSSGSDQVWVSRLALMDQETGIPVIDLA
-152 SIRSWGLEAV
+152 
-162 EINLSAPGQLGEEA
+162 APGQLGEEA
-176 VAAVGTL
+176 VAQFGTL
-183 PQMVSMR
+183 PKVDVLR
-190 LQGTLN
+190 LKGSLN
-196 KEDWNA
+196 KEDWA
-202 ISNMTGLKY
+202 TIKNMTGLSY
-211 VDLTETTLTEIPERG
+211 LDMTETTVTEIPAEAFTNNRI
-226 FANCKVQE
+226 KT
-234 IKWPKNLKVIG
+234 IKWPANLKVIG
-245 KAAFCSG
+245 GNAFNG
-252 SGNNYYYGYL
+252 RYL

-277 AAFYASPIQKVTMP
+277 SAFYKNLIDSVSMP
-291 HKTVAL
+291 HKQIAFANDIFRENPNL
-297 TSKIFQNCSSLK
+297 TK
-309 EVEFNSCSSYITSEM
+309 VEFNSCASYMTNNM
-324 FKSCN
+324 FYSCKR
-329 SLQSVSDADS
+329 LRSVSGMECVKTIGGFVFAHCDS
-339 VKAVYNGAFYGC
+339 LRTVGNISPTMVGQYGFYN
-351 TSLSTLGTKNPK
+351 
-363 SVADY
+363 
-368 AFYECKKLDS
+368 CKKLESFD
-378 IGLSEVTS
+378 LSQVTS
-386 LGLCAFYSCQ
+386 VGEDAFYSCQ
-396 SLKTVDMPKV
+396 SLKTVDMPEV
-406 SSMSESCFSSCSAL
+406 SSMGGSCFSSCSAL
-420 TSVSIGDKLSTIP
+420 TSVSIGDKLSKIP

-449 ASVSYFDSYAFNGV
+449 ASVSYFDSNAFNGV

-474 PPGVYSSGVFGSTSG
+474 PPGVYSNGIFSSTSG

-539 SPNVMMYGNGSSFIV
+539 SPNVMMYANGSSFII

-563 RFVAHYNNSASSSI
+563 SFVAYYNNSASSSI
-577 ISRCNNMTS
+577 ISRCNNMSS
-586 TGSEVRYYLD
+586 TASEARYWMNSG
-596 DRYWYFICPPFDVR
+596 YWYFICPPFDVR
-610 MSDITTIYGNQV
+610 MSDIYAWSGNQV

-657 KTSSDDHVCMP
+657 RVSSADYVCMP

-720 PLTVWNSVNK
+720 PLTVWNSDNS
-730 TYNAYSIADDAF
+730 TYNAYSIADDDF
-742 ALHPME
+742 ALRPMQ

-766 GRQITSTIDHS
+766 GRQITSTIDHP

-853 AGQAEIGM
+853 AGQTEIGM

-920 DGNDASAPLYDL
+920 EGNDASAPLYDL

>member
-12 LCAGVSNVWAQETD
+12 LCAGVSNLWAQETD
-26 WSSLFTRVS
+26 WSPLFTRVS

-45 EAYPWSLADGVL
+45 EAYPWNLANGSLI
-57 TSTNK
+57 STNK
-62 GVGGSSSTFK
+62 AHSSSSTFK
-72 ISLTCEHLA
+72 ITFSCESAIYFHM
-81 QIQWRYSV
+81 QYGT
-89 SSESGYD
+89 SSEGTYD
-96 KLTIKHNGVELG
+96 KLTVVLDERTFTCSGTVSSFDFVELQP
-108 TYSGEKEFQYYT
+108 GEH
-120 IDVLAGTHELTF
+120 VLTL

-138 STDTGRDEAQISTI
+138 SGSSGSDQVWVSSLKLTDMETGIPVI
-152 SIRSWGLEAV
+152 GLA
-162 EINLSAPGQLGEEA
+162 APGQLGEEA
-176 VAAVGTL
+176 IAQFGTL
-183 PQMVSMR
+183 PKVDVLR
-190 LQGTLN
+190 LKGSLN
-196 KEDWNA
+196 KEDWTT
-202 ISNMTGLKY
+202 IKNMTYLCY
-211 VDLTETTLTEIPERG
+211 LDMSETTVTEIPAEAFTNTSIRT
-226 FANCKVQE
+226 
-234 IKWPKNLKVIG
+234 IKWPANLKVIG
-245 KAAFCSG
+245 GKAFY
-252 SGNNYYYGYL
+252 NKYL
-262 KGHLVLPETLDSIGP
+262 RGHLVLPETLDSIGP
-277 AAFYASPIQKVTMP
+277 SAFYRNYIDSVSMP
-291 HKTVAL
+291 HKQIAFANDIFRENSNL
-297 TSKIFQNCSSLK
+297 TK
-309 EVEFNSCSSYITSEM
+309 VEFNSCASYMTNNM
-324 FKSCN
+324 FYS
-329 SLQSVSDADS
+329 
-339 VKAVYNGAFYGC
+339 
-351 TSLSTLGTKNPK
+351 
-363 SVADY
+363 
-368 AFYECKKLDS
+368 CKKLRSVSGMECVKTIGGSVFAGCDS
-378 IGLSEVTS
+378 LRTVGNIVPTMIGNNAFYACRKLESFDLSQVTSVGEGAFQSCHTFKSVHMPNVTS
-386 LGLCAFYSCQ
+386 LGDLCFYDCAGLTEVSVGDKISKIPNQAFSSCP
-396 SLKTVDMPKV
+396 SLKTV
-406 SSMSESCFSSCSAL
+406 
-420 TSVSIGDKLSTIP
+420 
-433 SSAFSGC
+433 
-440 SALKTITLG
+440 TLG
-449 ASVSYFDSYAFNGV
+449 ASVSDIGYYAFRNSSV
-463 SPEKLYINAPT
+463 EKLYVNSPT
-474 PPGVYSSGVFGSTSG
+474 PPGVYNNDVFGSTSG

-513 DVNPNPVTSLALN
+513 DVNPNPVTSLTLS

-539 SPNVMMYGNGSSFIV
+539 SPNVMMNTGSSFIV

-563 RFVAHYNNSASSSI
+563 SFVAYYNNGVSSSV

-586 TGSEVRYYLD
+586 TGSEARYWMNSG
-596 DRYWYFICPPFDVR
+596 YWYFICPPFDVR
-610 MSDITTIYGNQV
+610 MSDITTISGNQV
-622 AVRYYDSEARAAGST
+622 AVRYYDSEARATGST

-657 KTSSDDHVCMP
+657 RVSSADYVCMP

-720 PLTVWNSVNK
+720 PLTVWNSDNR
-730 TYNAYSIADDAF
+730 TYNAYSIADDDF
-742 ALHPME
+742 ALRPME

-766 GRQITSTIDHS
+766 GRQTDSNIDHS

-796 LSNGITDDHTRLVV
+796 LSNGTTDDHTRLVV

-834 QIFSVQGDEA
+834 QIFSVLGDEA

>member
-26 WSSLFTRVS
+26 WSSLVRVS
-35 EGITYTCEND
+35 KHINLNIEND
-45 EAYPWSLADGVL
+45 ETYPWQLADGIL

-62 GVGGSSSTFK
+62 GVSSSTCTFK
-72 ISLTCEHLA
+72 MSFTCEALTVV
-81 QIQWRYSV
+81 QWNYSV
-89 SSESGYD
+89 KSEQGCD
-96 KLTIKHNGVELG
+96 KLTIRHNDRLLG
-108 TYSGEKEFQYYT
+108 TYSGVVNFTFYSMY
-120 IDVLAGTHELTF
+120 VSAGTHEFTF

-138 STDTGRDEAQISTI
+138 SNDSNGDEVQISGI
-152 SIRSWGLEAV
+152 SVRDYAGEAM
-162 EINLSAPGQLGEEA
+162 EIELSAPGQLGEEV

-190 LQGTLN
+190 LKGTLN
-196 KEDWNA
+196 AEDWKTMKNL
-202 ISNMTGLKY
+202 TGLRY
-211 VDLTETTLTEIPERG
+211 LDMTETTVTEIPAEA
-226 FANCKVQE
+226 FTKNQIQT
-234 IKWPKNLKVIG
+234 IKWPANLKVIG
-245 KAAFCSG
+245 GKAFYDKS
-252 SGNNYYYGYL
+252 L
-262 KGHLVLPETLDSIGP
+262 RGHLVLPETLDSIGP
-277 AAFYASPIQKVTMP
+277 SAFYRNSIDSVSMP
-291 HKTVAL
+291 HKQIALANGIFSENTNLKTV
-297 TSKIFQNCSSLK
+297 K
-309 EVEFNSCSSYITSEM
+309 FNSCSSYMPSSMFYNCTS
-324 FKSCN
+324 
-329 SLQSVSDADS
+329 LRSVSGTEN
-339 VKAVYNGAFYGC
+339 VKAVYGYAFFHC
-351 TSLSTLGTKNPK
+351 SELTSAGTMIPTTLG
-363 SVADY
+363 DY
-368 AFYECKKLDS
+368 AFNDCGKLETID
-378 IGLSEVTS
+378 LSEVTS
-386 LGLCAFYSCQ
+386 LGERAFTSCK
-396 SLKTVDMPKV
+396 SLKTVDLPKV
-406 SSMSESCFSSCSAL
+406 SSMKEVCFSSCSAL

-563 RFVAHYNNSASSSI
+563 SFVAHYNNSASSSI

-610 MSDITTIYGNQV
+610 MSDITTISGNQV
-622 AVRYYDSEARAAGST
+622 AIRYYDSEARAAGST

>member
-26 WSSLFTRVS
+26 WSPLFTRVC
-35 EGITYTCEND
+35 EGVTYTCEND
-45 EAYPWSLADGVL
+45 EAYPWNLANGYL
-57 TSTNK
+57 ISTNK
-62 GVGGSSSTFK
+62 AHNSSSTFK
-72 ISLTCEHLA
+72 ITFSCES
-81 QIQWRYSV
+81 SV
-89 SSESGYD
+89 FFYMTYGTSTESGYD
-96 KLTIKHNGVELG
+96 KLTVVLDGSTSVCSGTASSDEFKELQP
-108 TYSGEKEFQYYT
+108 GEH
-120 IDVLAGTHELTF
+120 VLAL

-138 STDTGRDEAQISTI
+138 SGTGGSDQVWVS
-152 SIRSWGLEAV
+152 GLSFFDKETGIPVIDLA
-162 EINLSAPGQLGEEA
+162 APGQLGEEA
-176 VAAVGTL
+176 VAQFGTL
-183 PQMVSMR
+183 PKVDVLR
-190 LQGTLN
+190 LKGSLN
-196 KEDWNA
+196 KEDWA
-202 ISNMTGLKY
+202 TIKNMTGLSY
-211 VDLTETTLTEIPERG
+211 LDMTETTVTEIPAEAFTNNRI
-226 FANCKVQE
+226 KT
-234 IKWPKNLKVIG
+234 IKWPANLKVIG
-245 KAAFCSG
+245 GKAFYDKS
-252 SGNNYYYGYL
+252 L
-262 KGHLVLPETLDSIGP
+262 RGHLVLPETLDSIGP
-277 AAFYASPIQKVTMP
+277 SAFYKNSIESVSMP
-291 HKTVAL
+291 HKQIAFANDIFRENPNL
-297 TSKIFQNCSSLK
+297 TK
-309 EVEFNSCSSYITSEM
+309 VEFNSCASYMTNNM
-324 FKSCN
+324 FYSCKK
-329 SLQSVSDADS
+329 LRSVSGMECVKTIGGSVFAECDS
-339 VKAVYNGAFYGC
+339 LRTVGDIVPTTIGR
-351 TSLSTLGTKNPK
+351 
-363 SVADY
+363 Y
-368 AFYECKKLDS
+368 AFYNCKKLESFD
-378 IGLSEVTS
+378 LSQVTSVGEYAFQSCHTFKSVHMPNVTS
-386 LGLCAFYSCQ
+386 LGNLCFYDCAGLTEVSVGDKISQIAREAFRSCP
-396 SLKTVDMPKV
+396 SLKTV
-406 SSMSESCFSSCSAL
+406 
-420 TSVSIGDKLSTIP
+420 
-433 SSAFSGC
+433 
-440 SALKTITLG
+440 TLG
-449 ASVSYFDSYAFNGV
+449 ASVSYIDYYAFSNSSV
-463 SPEKLYINAPT
+463 EKLYVNSPT
-474 PPGVYSSGVFGSTSG
+474 PPGVYNNDTFGSTSG

-513 DVNPNPVTSLALN
+513 DVNPNPVTSLTLN

-539 SPNVMMYGNGSSFIV
+539 SPNVKMNPGSSFIV
-554 NGNKEQTLG
+554 NGNKDQALG
-563 RFVAHYNNSASSSI
+563 FFAADYNNDVSSSI

-586 TGSEVRYYLD
+586 TASEVRYYLD

-610 MSDITTIYGNQV
+610 MSDIYAWKGNQV
-622 AVRYYDSEARAAGST
+622 AIRYYDSEARAAGST

-730 TYNAYSIADDAF
+730 TYNAYSIADDDF

-777 AGVKAMAGKAA
+777 ASVKAMAGKAA

>member
-12 LCAGVSNVWAQETD
+12 LCAGVSNLWAQETD
-26 WSSLFTRVS
+26 WSPLFTRVS
-35 EGITYTCEND
+35 EGVTYTCEND
-45 EAYPWSLADGVL
+45 EAYPWNLANGSLI
-57 TSTNK
+57 STNK
-62 GVGGSSSTFK
+62 AHSSSSTFK
-72 ISLTCEHLA
+72 ITFSCESAIYFHM
-81 QIQWRYSV
+81 QYGT
-89 SSESGYD
+89 SSEGTYD
-96 KLTIKHNGVELG
+96 KLTVVLDERTFTCSGTVSSFDFVELQP
-108 TYSGEKEFQYYT
+108 GEH
-120 IDVLAGTHELTF
+120 VLTL

-138 STDTGRDEAQISTI
+138 SGSSGSDQVWVSSLKLTDMETGIPVIDLA
-152 SIRSWGLEAV
+152 
-162 EINLSAPGQLGEEA
+162 APGQLGEEA
-176 VAAVGTL
+176 IAQFGTL
-183 PQMVSMR
+183 PKVDVLR
-190 LQGTLN
+190 LKGSLN
-196 KEDWNA
+196 KEDWTT
-202 ISNMTGLKY
+202 IKNMTTLCY
-211 VDLTETTLTEIPERG
+211 LDMSETTVTEIPAEAFTNTSIRT
-226 FANCKVQE
+226 
-234 IKWPKNLKVIG
+234 IKWPANLKVIG
-245 KAAFCSG
+245 GKAFY
-252 SGNNYYYGYL
+252 NKYL
-262 KGHLVLPETLDSIGP
+262 RGHLVLPETLDSIGP
-277 AAFYASPIQKVTMP
+277 SAFYRNYIDSVSMP
-291 HKTVAL
+291 HKQIAFANDIFRENSNL
-297 TSKIFQNCSSLK
+297 TK
-309 EVEFNSCSSYITSEM
+309 VEFNSCASYMTNNM
-324 FKSCN
+324 FYS
-329 SLQSVSDADS
+329 
-339 VKAVYNGAFYGC
+339 
-351 TSLSTLGTKNPK
+351 
-363 SVADY
+363 
-368 AFYECKKLDS
+368 CKKLRSVSGMECVKTIGGSVFAECDS
-378 IGLSEVTS
+378 LRTVGNIVPTMIGNNAFYACRKLESFDLSQVTS
-386 LGLCAFYSCQ
+386 VGEGAFYSCL
-396 SLKTVDMPKV
+396 SLKTVDMPEV
-406 SSMSESCFSSCSAL
+406 SSMGGSCFISCSAL
-420 TSVSIGDKLSTIP
+420 TSVSIGDKLSKIP

-449 ASVSYFDSYAFNGV
+449 ASVSYFDYNAFNGV

-474 PPGVYSSGVFGSTSG
+474 PPGVYNNNTFASTSG

-539 SPNVMMYGNGSSFIV
+539 SPNVMMYANGSSFIV

-563 RFVAHYNNSASSSI
+563 RFVAYYNYGASSSI

-586 TGSEVRYYLD
+586 TASEARYWMNSG
-596 DRYWYFICPPFDVR
+596 YWYFICPPFDVR
-610 MSDITTIYGNQV
+610 MSDITTISGNQV
-622 AVRYYDSEARAAGST
+622 AIRYYDSEARAAGST

-657 KTSSDDHVCMP
+657 RVSSADYVCMP

-720 PLTVWNSVNK
+720 PLTVWNSDNS
-730 TYNAYSIADDAF
+730 TYNAYSIADDDF

-820 NNDASKMMSTDITA
+820 NNDASKMMSTDVTA

-912 DPTAIEGV
+912 APTAIEGV

>member
-12 LCAGVSNVWAQETD
+12 LCAGVSNLWAQETD
-26 WSSLFTRVS
+26 WSPLFTRVS

-45 EAYPWSLADGVL
+45 EAYPWNLANGSLI
-57 TSTNK
+57 STNK
-62 GVGGSSSTFK
+62 AHSSSSTFK
-72 ISLTCEHLA
+72 ITFSCESAIYFHM
-81 QIQWRYSV
+81 QYGT
-89 SSESGYD
+89 SSEGTYD
-96 KLTIKHNGVELG
+96 KLTVVLDERTFTCSGTVSSFDFVELQP
-108 TYSGEKEFQYYT
+108 GEH
-120 IDVLAGTHELTF
+120 VLTL

-138 STDTGRDEAQISTI
+138 SGSSGSDQVWVSSLKLTDMETGIPVI
-152 SIRSWGLEAV
+152 GLA
-162 EINLSAPGQLGEEA
+162 APGQLGEEA
-176 VAAVGTL
+176 IAQFGTL
-183 PQMVSMR
+183 PKVDVLR
-190 LQGTLN
+190 LKGSLN
-196 KEDWNA
+196 KEDWTT
-202 ISNMTGLKY
+202 IKNMTYLCY
-211 VDLTETTLTEIPERG
+211 LDMSETTVTEIPAEAFTNTSIRT
-226 FANCKVQE
+226 
-234 IKWPKNLKVIG
+234 IKWPANLKVIG
-245 KAAFCSG
+245 GKAFY
-252 SGNNYYYGYL
+252 NKYL
-262 KGHLVLPETLDSIGP
+262 RGHLVLPETLDSIGP
-277 AAFYASPIQKVTMP
+277 SAFYRNYIDSVSMP
-291 HKTVAL
+291 HKQIAFANDIFRENSNL
-297 TSKIFQNCSSLK
+297 TK
-309 EVEFNSCSSYITSEM
+309 VEFNSCASYMTNNM
-324 FKSCN
+324 FYS
-329 SLQSVSDADS
+329 
-339 VKAVYNGAFYGC
+339 
-351 TSLSTLGTKNPK
+351 
-363 SVADY
+363 
-368 AFYECKKLDS
+368 CKKLRSVSGMECVKTIGGSVFAGCDS
-378 IGLSEVTS
+378 LRTVGNIVPTMIGNNAFYACRKLESFDLSQVTSVGEGAFQSCHTFKSVHMPNVTS
-386 LGLCAFYSCQ
+386 LGDLCFYDCAGLTEVSVGDKISKIPNQAFSSCP
-396 SLKTVDMPKV
+396 SLKTV
-406 SSMSESCFSSCSAL
+406 
-420 TSVSIGDKLSTIP
+420 
-433 SSAFSGC
+433 
-440 SALKTITLG
+440 TLG
-449 ASVSYFDSYAFNGV
+449 ASVSDIGYYAFRNSSV
-463 SPEKLYINAPT
+463 EKLYVNSPT
-474 PPGVYSSGVFGSTSG
+474 PPGVYNNDVFGSTSG

-513 DVNPNPVTSLALN
+513 DVNPNPVTSLTLS

-539 SPNVMMYGNGSSFIV
+539 SPNVMMNTGSSFIV

-563 RFVAHYNNSASSSI
+563 SFVAYYNNGVSSSV

-586 TGSEVRYYLD
+586 TGSEARYWMNSG
-596 DRYWYFICPPFDVR
+596 YWYFICPPFDVR
-610 MSDITTIYGNQV
+610 MSDITTISGNQV
-622 AVRYYDSEARAAGST
+622 AIRYYDSEARAAGST

-645 DATLKAGQGYIF
+645 EATLKAGQGYIF
-657 KTSSDDHVCMP
+657 RVSSADYVCMP

-720 PLTVWNSVNK
+720 PLTVWNSDNS
-730 TYNAYSIADDAF
+730 TYNAYSIADDDF
-742 ALHPME
+742 ALRPME

-766 GRQITSTIDHS
+766 GRQTDSNIDHS

-796 LSNGITDDHTRLVV
+796 LSNGTTDDHTRLVV

-834 QIFSVQGDEA
+834 QIFSVLGDEA

>member
-26 WSSLFTRVS
+26 WSPLFTRVC
-35 EGITYTCEND
+35 EGVTYTCEND
-45 EAYPWSLADGVL
+45 EAYPWNLANGYL
-57 TSTNK
+57 ISTNK
-62 GVGGSSSTFK
+62 AHNSSSTFK
-72 ISLTCEHLA
+72 ITFSCES
-81 QIQWRYSV
+81 SV
-89 SSESGYD
+89 FFYMTYGTSTESGYD
-96 KLTIKHNGVELG
+96 KLTVVLDGSTSVCSGTASSDEFKELQP
-108 TYSGEKEFQYYT
+108 GEH
-120 IDVLAGTHELTF
+120 VLAL

-138 STDTGRDEAQISTI
+138 SGTGGSDQVWVS
-152 SIRSWGLEAV
+152 GLSFFDKETGIPVIDLA
-162 EINLSAPGQLGEEA
+162 APGQLGEEA
-176 VAAVGTL
+176 VAQFGTL
-183 PQMVSMR
+183 PKVDVLR
-190 LQGTLN
+190 LKGSLN
-196 KEDWNA
+196 KEDWA
-202 ISNMTGLKY
+202 TIKNMTGLSY
-211 VDLTETTLTEIPERG
+211 LDMTETTVTEIPAEAFTNNRI
-226 FANCKVQE
+226 KT
-234 IKWPKNLKVIG
+234 IKWPANLKVIG
-245 KAAFCSG
+245 GKAFYDKS
-252 SGNNYYYGYL
+252 L
-262 KGHLVLPETLDSIGP
+262 RGHLVLPETLDSIGP
-277 AAFYASPIQKVTMP
+277 SAFYKNSIESVSMP
-291 HKTVAL
+291 HKQIAFANDIFRENPNL
-297 TSKIFQNCSSLK
+297 TK
-309 EVEFNSCSSYITSEM
+309 VEFNSCASYMTNNM
-324 FKSCN
+324 FYSCKK
-329 SLQSVSDADS
+329 LRSVSGMECVKTIGGSVFAECDS
-339 VKAVYNGAFYGC
+339 LRTVGDIVPTTIGR
-351 TSLSTLGTKNPK
+351 
-363 SVADY
+363 Y
-368 AFYECKKLDS
+368 AFYNCKKLESFD
-378 IGLSEVTS
+378 LSQVTSVGEYAFHSCHSFKSVHMPNVTS
-386 LGLCAFYSCQ
+386 LGNLCFYDCAGLTEVSVGDKISQIAREAFRSCP
-396 SLKTVDMPKV
+396 SLKTV
-406 SSMSESCFSSCSAL
+406 
-420 TSVSIGDKLSTIP
+420 
-433 SSAFSGC
+433 
-440 SALKTITLG
+440 TLG
-449 ASVSYFDSYAFNGV
+449 ASVSYIDYYAFSNSSV
-463 SPEKLYINAPT
+463 EKLYVNSPT
-474 PPGVYSSGVFGSTSG
+474 PPGVYNNDVFGSTSG

-513 DVNPNPVTSLALN
+513 DVNPNPVTSLTLN

-539 SPNVMMYGNGSSFIV
+539 SPNVKMNPGSSFIV
-554 NGNKEQTLG
+554 NGNKDQALG
-563 RFVAHYNNSASSSI
+563 FFAADYNNDVSSSI

-586 TGSEVRYYLD
+586 TASEVRYYLD

-610 MSDITTIYGNQV
+610 MSDIYAWKGNQV
-622 AVRYYDSEARAAGST
+622 AIRYYDSEARAAGST

-730 TYNAYSIADDAF
+730 TYNAYSIADDDF

-777 AGVKAMAGKAA
+777 ASVKAMAGKAA

-844 YAIKESPFA
+844 YAIKEAPFA

>member
-26 WSSLFTRVS
+26 WSPLFTRVS

-45 EAYPWSLADGVL
+45 ETYPWELVDGSLV
-57 TSTNK
+57 STNK
-62 GVGGSSSTFK
+62 AQSSSSTFTVT
-72 ISLTCEHLA
+72 ITC
-81 QIQWRYSV
+81 SNMV
-89 SSESGYD
+89 KFTMVSFTSSESPD
-96 KLTIKHNGVELG
+96 KIIIKLDGETRVEYGGEMTTWSSHYFVLTP
-108 TYSGEKEFQYYT
+108 GEHKMQVSYK
-120 IDVLAGTHELTF
+120 
-132 TYSKDG
+132 KDG
-138 STDTGRDEAQISTI
+138 SVDRGQDLAKIGG
-152 SIRSWGLEAV
+152 IRLIDWEKV
-162 EINLSAPGQLGEEA
+162 VTEIELSAPGQLGEEV

-183 PQMVSMR
+183 PQMESMR
-190 LQGTLN
+190 LKGTLN
-196 KEDWNA
+196 AEDWKTMKNL
-202 ISNMTGLKY
+202 TGLEY
-211 VDLTETTLTEIPERG
+211 LDMTETTVTEIPAEAFTNNRIR
-226 FANCKVQE
+226 V
-234 IKWPKNLKVIG
+234 IKWPANLKVIG
-245 KAAFCSG
+245 GKAF
-252 SGNNYYYGYL
+252 YDKYL
-262 KGHLVLPETLDSIGP
+262 MGHLVLPETLDSIGP
-277 AAFYASPIQKVTMP
+277 SAFYKNSINSVSMP
-291 HKTVAL
+291 HKQIAFANDIFRENPNL
-297 TSKIFQNCSSLK
+297 TK
-309 EVEFNSCSSYITSEM
+309 VEFNSCASYMTNNM
-324 FKSCN
+324 FYSCKQ
-329 SLQSVSDADS
+329 LRSVSGMECVKTIGGS
-339 VKAVYNGAFYGC
+339 VFAECDNLCAVGNIAPTTIGQ
-351 TSLSTLGTKNPK
+351 
-363 SVADY
+363 Y
-368 AFYECKKLDS
+368 AFYNCKKLESFD
-378 IGLSEVTS
+378 LSQVTSVGNYAFQSCHTFKSVHMPNVTS
-386 LGLCAFYSCQ
+386 LGDLCFYDCAGLTEVSVGDKVSQIAREAFRSCP
-396 SLKTVDMPKV
+396 SLKTV
-406 SSMSESCFSSCSAL
+406 
-420 TSVSIGDKLSTIP
+420 
-433 SSAFSGC
+433 
-440 SALKTITLG
+440 TLG
-449 ASVSYFDSYAFNGV
+449 ASVSYIDYYAFSNSSV
-463 SPEKLYINAPT
+463 EKLYVNSPT
-474 PPGVYSSGVFGSTSG
+474 PPGVYNNGTFASTSG

-526 GKLSLT
+526 SKLSLT

-539 SPNVMMYGNGSSFIV
+539 SPNVMMYANGSSFII

-563 RFVAHYNNSASSSI
+563 RFVAYYNNSASSSI
-577 ISRCNNMTS
+577 ISRCNNMSS
-586 TGSEVRYYLD
+586 TASEARYWMNSG
-596 DRYWYFICPPFDVR
+596 YWYFICPPFDVR
-610 MSDITTIYGNQV
+610 MSDITTISGNQV
-622 AVRYYDSEARAAGST
+622 AIRYYDSEARAAGST

-657 KTSSDDHVCMP
+657 RVSSADYVCMP

-720 PLTVWNSVNK
+720 PLTVWNTDNS
-730 TYNAYSIADDAF
+730 TYNAYSIADDDF
-742 ALHPME
+742 ALRPMQ

-796 LSNGITDDHTRLVV
+796 LSNGTTNDHTRLVV

-920 DGNDASAPLYDL
+920 NGNDASAPLYDL

>member
-26 WSSLFTRVS
+26 WSPLFTRVC
-35 EGITYTCEND
+35 EGVTYTCEND
-45 EAYPWSLADGVL
+45 EAYPWNLANGYL
-57 TSTNK
+57 ISTNK
-62 GVGGSSSTFK
+62 AHNSSSTFK
-72 ISLTCEHLA
+72 ITFSCESA
-81 QIQWRYSV
+81 IYFYMQYGTST
-89 SSESGYD
+89 ENGYD
-96 KLTIKHNGVELG
+96 KLTVVLDGSTSVCSGTASSDEFEELQP
-108 TYSGEKEFQYYT
+108 GEH
-120 IDVLAGTHELTF
+120 VLTL

-138 STDTGRDEAQISTI
+138 SGVGGSDQVWVSGLSLFDKETGVPLIDLA
-152 SIRSWGLEAV
+152 
-162 EINLSAPGQLGEEA
+162 APGQLGEEA
-176 VAAVGTL
+176 VAQFGTL
-183 PQMVSMR
+183 PKVDIVR
-190 LQGTLN
+190 LKGSLN
-196 KEDWNA
+196 AEDWKT
-202 ISNMTGLKY
+202 IKNMTGLSY
-211 VDLTETTLTEIPERG
+211 LDMTETTVTEIPAEAFTNNRI
-226 FANCKVQE
+226 KT
-234 IKWPKNLKVIG
+234 IKWPANLKVIG
-245 KAAFCSG
+245 GKAFYDKS
-252 SGNNYYYGYL
+252 L
-262 KGHLVLPETLDSIGP
+262 RGHLVLPETLDSIGP
-277 AAFYASPIQKVTMP
+277 SAFYKNSIDSVSMP
-291 HKTVAL
+291 HKQIAL
-297 TSKIFQNCSSLK
+297 ANAIFSENNNLK
-309 EVEFNSCSSYITSEM
+309 TVEFNSCASYMPNSM
-324 FKSCN
+324 FYSCKR
-329 SLQSVSDADS
+329 LRSVSGMECVKTIGGSVFAECDS
-339 VKAVYNGAFYGC
+339 LRTVGNIVPTTIGQ
-351 TSLSTLGTKNPK
+351 
-363 SVADY
+363 Y
-368 AFYECKKLDS
+368 AFYNCKKLESFD
-378 IGLSEVTS
+378 LSQVTSVGKYAFQSCHTFKSVHMPNVTS
-386 LGLCAFYSCQ
+386 LGEYCFYDCAGLTEVSVGDKISQIPGRAFNSCS
-396 SLKTVDMPKV
+396 SLKTV
-406 SSMSESCFSSCSAL
+406 
-420 TSVSIGDKLSTIP
+420 
-433 SSAFSGC
+433 
-440 SALKTITLG
+440 TLG
-449 ASVSYFDSYAFNGV
+449 ASVSYVETYAFGN
-463 SPEKLYINAPT
+463 SSIEKLYVNSPT
-474 PPGVYSSGVFGSTSG
+474 PPGVYDGNTFGSTSG

-513 DVNPNPVTSLALN
+513 DVNPNPVTSLTLN

-539 SPNVMMYGNGSSFIV
+539 SPNVMMYANGSSFIV

-563 RFVAHYNNSASSSI
+563 SFVAHYNNSASSSI

-610 MSDITTIYGNQV
+610 MSDITTISGNQV
-622 AVRYYDSEARAAGST
+622 AIRYYDSEARAAGST
-637 SNWKDVAP
+637 ANWKDVAP

-720 PLTVWNSVNK
+720 PLTVWNTDNS
-730 TYNAYSIADDAF
+730 TYNAYSIADDDF
-742 ALHPME
+742 ALRPMQ

-754 PDGVEAITFQPE
+754 PDGMEAITFQPE
-766 GRQITSTIDHS
+766 GRQITSTIDHP

-920 DGNDASAPLYDL
+920 NGNDASAPLYDL

>member
-12 LCAGVSNVWAQETD
+12 LCAGVSNLWAQETD
-26 WSSLFTRVS
+26 WSPLFTRVS

-45 EAYPWSLADGVL
+45 EAYPWNLANGSLI
-57 TSTNK
+57 STNK
-62 GVGGSSSTFK
+62 AHSSSSTFK
-72 ISLTCEHLA
+72 ITFSCESAIYFHM
-81 QIQWRYSV
+81 QYGT
-89 SSESGYD
+89 SSEGTYD
-96 KLTIKHNGVELG
+96 KLTVVLDERTFTCSGTVSSFDFVELQP
-108 TYSGEKEFQYYT
+108 GEH
-120 IDVLAGTHELTF
+120 VLTL

-138 STDTGRDEAQISTI
+138 SGSSGSDQVWVSSLKLADMETGIPVI
-152 SIRSWGLEAV
+152 GLA
-162 EINLSAPGQLGEEA
+162 APGQLGEEA
-176 VAAVGTL
+176 IAQFGTL
-183 PQMVSMR
+183 PKVDVLR
-190 LQGTLN
+190 LKGSLN
-196 KEDWNA
+196 KEDWTT
-202 ISNMTGLKY
+202 IKNMTYLCY
-211 VDLTETTLTEIPERG
+211 LDMSETTVTEIPAEAFTNTSIRT
-226 FANCKVQE
+226 
-234 IKWPKNLKVIG
+234 IKWPANLKVIG
-245 KAAFCSG
+245 GKAFY
-252 SGNNYYYGYL
+252 NKYL
-262 KGHLVLPETLDSIGP
+262 RGHLLLPETLDSIGP
-277 AAFYASPIQKVTMP
+277 SAFYRNYIDSVSMP
-291 HKTVAL
+291 HKQIAFANDIFRENSNL
-297 TSKIFQNCSSLK
+297 TK
-309 EVEFNSCSSYITSEM
+309 VEFNSCASYMTNNM
-324 FKSCN
+324 FYS
-329 SLQSVSDADS
+329 
-339 VKAVYNGAFYGC
+339 
-351 TSLSTLGTKNPK
+351 
-363 SVADY
+363 
-368 AFYECKKLDS
+368 CKKLRSVSGMECVKTIGGSVFAGCDS
-378 IGLSEVTS
+378 LRTVGNIVPTMIGNNAFYACRKLESFDLSQVTSVGEGAFQSCHTFKSVHMPNVTS
-386 LGLCAFYSCQ
+386 LGDLCFYDCAGLTEVSVGDKISKIPNQAFSSCP
-396 SLKTVDMPKV
+396 SLKTV
-406 SSMSESCFSSCSAL
+406 
-420 TSVSIGDKLSTIP
+420 
-433 SSAFSGC
+433 
-440 SALKTITLG
+440 TLG
-449 ASVSYFDSYAFNGV
+449 ASVSDIGYYAFRNSSV
-463 SPEKLYINAPT
+463 EKLYVNSPT
-474 PPGVYSSGVFGSTSG
+474 PPGVYNNDVFGSTSG

-513 DVNPNPVTSLALN
+513 DVNPNPVTSLTLS

-539 SPNVMMYGNGSSFIV
+539 SPNVMMNTGSSFIV

-563 RFVAHYNNSASSSI
+563 SFVAYYNNGVSSSV

-586 TGSEVRYYLD
+586 TGSEARYWMNSG
-596 DRYWYFICPPFDVR
+596 YWYFICPPFDVR
-610 MSDITTIYGNQV
+610 MSDITTISGNQV
-622 AVRYYDSEARAAGST
+622 AIRYYDSEARATGST

-645 DATLKAGQGYIF
+645 EATLKAGQGYIF
-657 KTSSDDHVCMP
+657 RVSSADYVCMP

-720 PLTVWNSVNK
+720 PLTVWNSDNR
-730 TYNAYSIADDAF
+730 TYNAYSIADDDF
-742 ALHPME
+742 ALRPME

-766 GRQITSTIDHS
+766 GRQTDSNIDHS

-796 LSNGITDDHTRLVV
+796 LSNGTTDDHTRLVV

-834 QIFSVQGDEA
+834 QIFSVLGDEA

>member
-26 WSSLFTRVS
+26 WSPLFTRVC
-35 EGITYTCEND
+35 EGVTYTCEND
-45 EAYPWSLADGVL
+45 EAYPWNLANGYL
-57 TSTNK
+57 ISTNK
-62 GVGGSSSTFK
+62 AHNSSSTFK
-72 ISLTCEHLA
+72 ITFSCES
-81 QIQWRYSV
+81 SV
-89 SSESGYD
+89 FFYMTYGTSTESGYD
-96 KLTIKHNGVELG
+96 KLTVVLDGSTSVCSGTASSDEFKELQP
-108 TYSGEKEFQYYT
+108 GEH
-120 IDVLAGTHELTF
+120 VLAL

-138 STDTGRDEAQISTI
+138 SGTGGSDQVWVS
-152 SIRSWGLEAV
+152 GLSFFDKETGIPVIDLA
-162 EINLSAPGQLGEEA
+162 APGQLGEEA
-176 VAAVGTL
+176 VAQFGTL
-183 PQMVSMR
+183 PKVDVLR
-190 LQGTLN
+190 LKGSLN
-196 KEDWNA
+196 KEDWA
-202 ISNMTGLKY
+202 TIKNMTGLSY
-211 VDLTETTLTEIPERG
+211 LDMTETTVTEIPAEAFTNNRI
-226 FANCKVQE
+226 KT
-234 IKWPKNLKVIG
+234 IKWPANLKVIG
-245 KAAFCSG
+245 GKAFYDKS
-252 SGNNYYYGYL
+252 L
-262 KGHLVLPETLDSIGP
+262 RGHLVLPETLDSIGP
-277 AAFYASPIQKVTMP
+277 SAFYKNSIESVSMP
-291 HKTVAL
+291 HKQIAFANDIFRENPNL
-297 TSKIFQNCSSLK
+297 TK
-309 EVEFNSCSSYITSEM
+309 VEFNSCASYMTNNM
-324 FKSCN
+324 FYSCKK
-329 SLQSVSDADS
+329 LRSVSGMECVKTIGGSVFAECDS
-339 VKAVYNGAFYGC
+339 LRTVGDIVPTTIGR
-351 TSLSTLGTKNPK
+351 
-363 SVADY
+363 Y
-368 AFYECKKLDS
+368 AFYNCKKLESFD
-378 IGLSEVTS
+378 LSQVTSVGEYAFQSCHTFKSVHMPNVTS
-386 LGLCAFYSCQ
+386 LGNLCFYDCAGLTEVSVGDKISQIAREAFRSCP
-396 SLKTVDMPKV
+396 SLKTV
-406 SSMSESCFSSCSAL
+406 
-420 TSVSIGDKLSTIP
+420 
-433 SSAFSGC
+433 
-440 SALKTITLG
+440 TLG
-449 ASVSYFDSYAFNGV
+449 ASVSYIDYYAFSNSSV
-463 SPEKLYINAPT
+463 EKLYVNSPT
-474 PPGVYSSGVFGSTSG
+474 PPGVYNNDVFGSTSG

-513 DVNPNPVTSLALN
+513 DVNPNPVTSLTLN

-539 SPNVMMYGNGSSFIV
+539 SPNVKMNPGSSFIV
-554 NGNKEQTLG
+554 NGNKDQALG
-563 RFVAHYNNSASSSI
+563 FFAADYNNDVSSSI
-577 ISRCNNMTS
+577 ISRCNNMSS
-586 TGSEVRYYLD
+586 TASEARY
-596 DRYWYFICPPFDVR
+596 RMNSGYWYFICPPFDVR
-610 MSDITTIYGNQV
+610 MSDIYAWKGNQV
-622 AVRYYDSEARAAGST
+622 AIRYYDSEARAAGST

-730 TYNAYSIADDAF
+730 TYNAYSIADDDF

-777 AGVKAMAGKAA
+777 ASVKAMAGKAA

>member
-12 LCAGVSNVWAQETD
+12 LCAGVSNLWAQETD
-26 WSSLFTRVS
+26 WSPLFTRVS

-45 EAYPWSLADGVL
+45 EAYPWNLANGSLI
-57 TSTNK
+57 STNK
-62 GVGGSSSTFK
+62 AHSSSSTFK
-72 ISLTCEHLA
+72 ITFSCESAIYFHM
-81 QIQWRYSV
+81 QYGT
-89 SSESGYD
+89 SSEGTYD
-96 KLTIKHNGVELG
+96 KLTVVLDERTFTCSGTVSSFDFVELQP
-108 TYSGEKEFQYYT
+108 GEH
-120 IDVLAGTHELTF
+120 VLTL

-138 STDTGRDEAQISTI
+138 SGSSGSDQVWVSSLKLTDMETGIPVI
-152 SIRSWGLEAV
+152 GLA
-162 EINLSAPGQLGEEA
+162 APGQLGEEA
-176 VAAVGTL
+176 IAQFGTL
-183 PQMVSMR
+183 PKVDVLR
-190 LQGTLN
+190 LKGSLN
-196 KEDWNA
+196 KEDWTT
-202 ISNMTGLKY
+202 IKNMTYLCY
-211 VDLTETTLTEIPERG
+211 LDMSETTVTEIPAEAFTNTSIRT
-226 FANCKVQE
+226 
-234 IKWPKNLKVIG
+234 IKWPANLKVIG
-245 KAAFCSG
+245 GKAFY
-252 SGNNYYYGYL
+252 NKYL
-262 KGHLVLPETLDSIGP
+262 RGHLVLPETLDSIGP
-277 AAFYASPIQKVTMP
+277 SAFYRNYIDSVSMP
-291 HKTVAL
+291 HKQIAFANDIFRENPNL
-297 TSKIFQNCSSLK
+297 TK
-309 EVEFNSCSSYITSEM
+309 VEFNSCASYMTNNM
-324 FKSCN
+324 FYS
-329 SLQSVSDADS
+329 
-339 VKAVYNGAFYGC
+339 
-351 TSLSTLGTKNPK
+351 
-363 SVADY
+363 
-368 AFYECKKLDS
+368 CKKLRSVSGMECVKTIGGSVFAGCDS
-378 IGLSEVTS
+378 LRTVGNIVPTMIGNNAFYACRKLESFDLSQVTSVGEGAFQSCHTFKSVHMPNVTS
-386 LGLCAFYSCQ
+386 LGDLCFYDCAGLTEVSVGDKISKIPNQAFSSCP
-396 SLKTVDMPKV
+396 SLKTV
-406 SSMSESCFSSCSAL
+406 
-420 TSVSIGDKLSTIP
+420 
-433 SSAFSGC
+433 
-440 SALKTITLG
+440 TLG
-449 ASVSYFDSYAFNGV
+449 ASVSDIGYYAFRNSSV
-463 SPEKLYINAPT
+463 EKLYVNSPT
-474 PPGVYSSGVFGSTSG
+474 PPGVYNNDVFGSTSG

-513 DVNPNPVTSLALN
+513 DVNPNPVTSLTLS

-539 SPNVMMYGNGSSFIV
+539 SPNVMMNTGSSFIV

-563 RFVAHYNNSASSSI
+563 SFVAYYNNGVSSSV

-586 TGSEVRYYLD
+586 TGSEARYWMNSG
-596 DRYWYFICPPFDVR
+596 YWYFICPPFDVR
-610 MSDITTIYGNQV
+610 MSDITTISGNQV
-622 AVRYYDSEARAAGST
+622 AIRYYDSEARATGST

-645 DATLKAGQGYIF
+645 EATLKAGQGYIF
-657 KTSSDDHVCMP
+657 RVSSADYVCMP

-720 PLTVWNSVNK
+720 PLTVWNSDNR
-730 TYNAYSIADDAF
+730 TYNAYSIADDDF
-742 ALHPME
+742 ALRPME

-766 GRQITSTIDHS
+766 GRQTDSNIDHS

-796 LSNGITDDHTRLVV
+796 LSNGTTDDHTRLVV

-834 QIFSVQGDEA
+834 QIFSVLGDEA

>member
-12 LCAGVSNVWAQETD
+12 LCAGVSNLWAQETD
-26 WSSLFTRVS
+26 WSPLFTRVS
-35 EGITYTCEND
+35 EGVTYTCEND
-45 EAYPWSLADGVL
+45 EAYPWNLANGSLI
-57 TSTNK
+57 STNK
-62 GVGGSSSTFK
+62 AHSSSSTFK
-72 ISLTCEHLA
+72 ITFSCESAIYFHM
-81 QIQWRYSV
+81 QYGT
-89 SSESGYD
+89 SSEGTYD
-96 KLTIKHNGVELG
+96 KLTVVLDERTFTCSGTVSSFDFVELQP
-108 TYSGEKEFQYYT
+108 GEH
-120 IDVLAGTHELTF
+120 VLTL

-138 STDTGRDEAQISTI
+138 SGSSGSDQVWVSSLKLTDMETGIPVIDLA
-152 SIRSWGLEAV
+152 
-162 EINLSAPGQLGEEA
+162 APGQLGEEA
-176 VAAVGTL
+176 IAQFGTL
-183 PQMVSMR
+183 PKVDVLR
-190 LQGTLN
+190 LKGSLN
-196 KEDWNA
+196 KEDWTT
-202 ISNMTGLKY
+202 IKNMTTLCY
-211 VDLTETTLTEIPERG
+211 LDMSETTVTEIPAEAFTNTSIRT
-226 FANCKVQE
+226 
-234 IKWPKNLKVIG
+234 IKWPANLKVIG
-245 KAAFCSG
+245 GKAFY
-252 SGNNYYYGYL
+252 NKYL
-262 KGHLVLPETLDSIGP
+262 RGHLVLPETLDSIGP
-277 AAFYASPIQKVTMP
+277 SAFYRNYIDSVSMP
-291 HKTVAL
+291 HKQIAFANDIFRENSNL
-297 TSKIFQNCSSLK
+297 TK
-309 EVEFNSCSSYITSEM
+309 VEFNSCASYMTNNM
-324 FKSCN
+324 FYS
-329 SLQSVSDADS
+329 
-339 VKAVYNGAFYGC
+339 
-351 TSLSTLGTKNPK
+351 
-363 SVADY
+363 
-368 AFYECKKLDS
+368 CKKLRSVSGMECVKTIGGSVFAECDS
-378 IGLSEVTS
+378 LRTVGNIVPTMIGNNAFYACRKLESFDLSQVTS
-386 LGLCAFYSCQ
+386 VGEGAFYSCQ
-396 SLKTVDMPKV
+396 SLKTVDMPEV
-406 SSMSESCFSSCSAL
+406 SSMGGSCFSSCSAL
-420 TSVSIGDKLSTIP
+420 TSVSIGDKLSKIP
-433 SSAFSGC
+433 RSAFAVC

-449 ASVSYFDSYAFNGV
+449 ASVSYFDYNAFNGV

-474 PPGVYSSGVFGSTSG
+474 PPGVYNNNTFASTSG

-539 SPNVMMYGNGSSFIV
+539 SPNVMMNTGSSFIV

-563 RFVAHYNNSASSSI
+563 RFVAYYNYGASSSI

-586 TGSEVRYYLD
+586 TASEARYWMNSG
-596 DRYWYFICPPFDVR
+596 YWYFICPPFDVR
-610 MSDITTIYGNQV
+610 MSDITTISGNQV
-622 AVRYYDSEARAAGST
+622 AIRYYDSEARAAGST

-657 KTSSDDHVCMP
+657 RVSSADYVCMP

-720 PLTVWNSVNK
+720 PLTVWNSDNS
-730 TYNAYSIADDAF
+730 TYNAYSIADDDF
-742 ALHPME
+742 ALHPMQ

-766 GRQITSTIDHS
+766 GRQTDSNIDHS

-796 LSNGITDDHTRLVV
+796 LSNGTTDDHTRLVV

-834 QIFSVQGDEA
+834 QIFSVLGDEA

>member
-26 WSSLFTRVS
+26 WSPLFTRVC
-35 EGITYTCEND
+35 EGVTYTCEND
-45 EAYPWSLADGVL
+45 EAYPWNLANGYL
-57 TSTNK
+57 ISTNK
-62 GVGGSSSTFK
+62 VDKSSSTFK
-72 ISLTCEHLA
+72 ITFSCES
-81 QIQWRYSV
+81 SV
-89 SSESGYD
+89 LFGMNYGTSTESGYD
-96 KLTIKHNGVELG
+96 KLTVVLDGNSFTCSGTASSDEFTELQP
-108 TYSGEKEFQYYT
+108 GEH
-120 IDVLAGTHELTF
+120 VLTL

-138 STDTGRDEAQISTI
+138 SGSSGSDQVWVSRLALMDQETGIPVIDLA
-152 SIRSWGLEAV
+152 
-162 EINLSAPGQLGEEA
+162 APGQLGEEA
-176 VAAVGTL
+176 VAQFGTL
-183 PQMVSMR
+183 PKVDVLR
-190 LQGTLN
+190 LKGSLN
-196 KEDWNA
+196 KEDWA
-202 ISNMTGLKY
+202 TIKNMTGLSY
-211 VDLTETTLTEIPERG
+211 LDMTETTVTEIPAEAFTNNRI
-226 FANCKVQE
+226 KT
-234 IKWPKNLKVIG
+234 IKWPANLKVIG
-245 KAAFCSG
+245 GKAF
-252 SGNNYYYGYL
+252 YEKYL

-277 AAFYASPIQKVTMP
+277 SAFYKNSIDSVSMP
-291 HKTVAL
+291 HKQIAFANDIFRENPNL
-297 TSKIFQNCSSLK
+297 TK
-309 EVEFNSCSSYITSEM
+309 VEFNSCASYMTNNM
-324 FKSCN
+324 FYSCKR
-329 SLQSVSDADS
+329 LRSVSGMECVKTIGGSVFAHCDS
-339 VKAVYNGAFYGC
+339 LRTVGNISPTTIGQ
-351 TSLSTLGTKNPK
+351 
-363 SVADY
+363 Y
-368 AFYECKKLDS
+368 AFYNCKKLESFD
-378 IGLSEVTS
+378 LSQVTS
-386 LGLCAFYSCQ
+386 VGEDAFYSCQ
-396 SLKTVDMPKV
+396 SLKTVDMPEV
-406 SSMSESCFSSCSAL
+406 SSMGGSCFSSCSAL
-420 TSVSIGDKLSTIP
+420 TSVSIGDKLSKIP

-449 ASVSYFDSYAFNGV
+449 ASVSYFDSNAFNGV

-474 PPGVYSSGVFGSTSG
+474 PPGVYSNGTFGSTSG

-526 GKLSLT
+526 SKLSLT

-539 SPNVMMYGNGSSFIV
+539 SPNVMMYANGSSFII

-563 RFVAHYNNSASSSI
+563 RFVAYYNNSASSSV
-577 ISRCNNMTS
+577 ISRCNNMSS
-586 TGSEVRYYLD
+586 TASEARYWMNSG
-596 DRYWYFICPPFDVR
+596 YWYFICPPFDVR
-610 MSDITTIYGNQV
+610 MSDITTISGNQV
-622 AVRYYDSEARAAGST
+622 AIRYYDSEARAAGST

-657 KTSSDDHVCMP
+657 RVSSADYVCMP

-720 PLTVWNSVNK
+720 PLTVWNSDNS
-730 TYNAYSIADDAF
+730 TYNAYSIADDDF
-742 ALHPME
+742 ALRPMQ

-788 SRRFIELE
+788 SRRFVELE

>member
-1 MKKQFLFFLFC
+1 MK
-12 LCAGVSNVWAQETD
+12 N
-26 WSSLFTRVS
+26 
-35 EGITYTCEND
+35 
-45 EAYPWSLADGVL
+45 L
-57 TSTNK
+57 T
-62 GVGGSSSTFK
+62 
-72 ISLTCEHLA
+72 
-81 QIQWRYSV
+81 
-89 SSESGYD
+89 
-96 KLTIKHNGVELG
+96 
-108 TYSGEKEFQYYT
+108 
-120 IDVLAGTHELTF
+120 
-132 TYSKDG
+132 
-138 STDTGRDEAQISTI
+138 
-152 SIRSWGLEAV
+152 GLEY
-162 EINLSAPGQLGEEA
+162 LD
-176 VAAVGTL
+176 
-183 PQMVSMR
+183 M
-190 LQGTLN
+190 
-196 KEDWNA
+196 
-202 ISNMTGLKY
+202 
-211 VDLTETTLTEIPERG
+211 TETTVTEIPAEAFTKNRIRT
-226 FANCKVQE
+226 
-234 IKWPKNLKVIG
+234 IKWPANLKVIG
-245 KAAFCSG
+245 GSAF
-252 SGNNYYYGYL
+252 YDKYL
-262 KGHLVLPETLDSIGP
+262 MGPLVLPETLDSIGP
-277 AAFYASPIQKVTMP
+277 SAFYKNSIESVSMP
-291 HKTVAL
+291 HKQIVFANDIFRENPNL
-297 TSKIFQNCSSLK
+297 TK
-309 EVEFNSCSSYITSEM
+309 VEFNSCASYMTNNM
-324 FKSCN
+324 FYSCKK
-329 SLQSVSDADS
+329 LRSVSGMECVKTIGGSVFAECDS
-339 VKAVYNGAFYGC
+339 LRTVGDIVPTTIGR
-351 TSLSTLGTKNPK
+351 
-363 SVADY
+363 Y
-368 AFYECKKLDS
+368 AFYNCKKLESFD
-378 IGLSEVTS
+378 LSQVTSVGEYAFQSCHTFKSVHMPNVTS
-386 LGLCAFYSCQ
+386 LGNLCFYDCAGLTEVSVGDKVSQIAREAFRSCP
-396 SLKTVDMPKV
+396 SLKTV
-406 SSMSESCFSSCSAL
+406 
-420 TSVSIGDKLSTIP
+420 
-433 SSAFSGC
+433 
-440 SALKTITLG
+440 TLG
-449 ASVSYFDSYAFNGV
+449 ASVSYIDYYAFSNSSV
-463 SPEKLYINAPT
+463 EKLYVNSPT
-474 PPGVYSSGVFGSTSG
+474 PPGVYNNDVFGSTRG

-539 SPNVMMYGNGSSFIV
+539 SPNVMMNGNGSSFIV

-563 RFVAHYNNSASSSI
+563 SFVAYYNNTSSSSI
-577 ISRCNNMTS
+577 ISRCNNMSS
-586 TGSEVRYYLD
+586 TASEARYWMNSG
-596 DRYWYFICPPFDVR
+596 YWYFICPPFDVR
-610 MSDITTIYGNQV
+610 MSDIYAWSGNQV
-622 AVRYYDSEARAAGST
+622 AIRYYDSEARATGST

-657 KTSSDDHVCMP
+657 RVSSADYVCMP

-720 PLTVWNSVNK
+720 PLTVWNSDNS
-730 TYNAYSIADDAF
+730 TYNAYSIADDDF
-742 ALHPME
+742 ALRPMQ

-766 GRQITSTIDHS
+766 GRQITSTIEHP

-920 DGNDASAPLYDL
+920 NGNDASAPLYDL

>member
-1 MKKQFLFFLFC
+1 MECVK
-12 LCAGVSNVWAQETD
+12 T
-26 WSSLFTRVS
+26 
-35 EGITYTCEND
+35 I
-45 EAYPWSLADGVL
+45 
-57 TSTNK
+57 
-62 GVGGSSSTFK
+62 GGSVFAECD
-72 ISLTCEHLA
+72 SLRTVGNIA
-81 QIQWRYSV
+81 PT
-89 SSESGYD
+89 
-96 KLTIKHNGVELG
+96 TI
-108 TYSGEKEFQYYT
+108 
-120 IDVLAGTHELTF
+120 
-132 TYSKDG
+132 
-138 STDTGRDEAQISTI
+138 GR
-152 SIRSWGLEAV
+152 
-162 EINLSAPGQLGEEA
+162 
-176 VAAVGTL
+176 
-183 PQMVSMR
+183 
-190 LQGTLN
+190 
-196 KEDWNA
+196 
-202 ISNMTGLKY
+202 
-211 VDLTETTLTEIPERG
+211 
-226 FANCKVQE
+226 
-234 IKWPKNLKVIG
+234 
-245 KAAFCSG
+245 
-252 SGNNYYYGYL
+252 
-262 KGHLVLPETLDSIGP
+262 
-277 AAFYASPIQKVTMP
+277 
-291 HKTVAL
+291 
-297 TSKIFQNCSSLK
+297 
-309 EVEFNSCSSYITSEM
+309 
-324 FKSCN
+324 
-329 SLQSVSDADS
+329 
-339 VKAVYNGAFYGC
+339 
-351 TSLSTLGTKNPK
+351 
-363 SVADY
+363 Y
-368 AFYECKKLDS
+368 AFYNCKKLESFD
-378 IGLSEVTS
+378 LSQVTSVGEYAFQSCHTFKSVHMPNVTS
-386 LGLCAFYSCQ
+386 LGNLCFYDCAGLTEVSVGDKVSQIAREAFRSCP
-396 SLKTVDMPKV
+396 SLKTV
-406 SSMSESCFSSCSAL
+406 
-420 TSVSIGDKLSTIP
+420 
-433 SSAFSGC
+433 
-440 SALKTITLG
+440 TLG
-449 ASVSYFDSYAFNGV
+449 ASVSYIDYYAFSNSSV
-463 SPEKLYINAPT
+463 EKLYVNSPT
-474 PPGVYSSGVFGSTSG
+474 PPGVYNNDVFGSTRG

-513 DVNPNPVTSLALN
+513 DVNPNPVSSLALN

-563 RFVAHYNNSASSSI
+563 SFVAYYNNSASSSI
-577 ISRCNNMTS
+577 ISRCSNMSS
-586 TGSEVRYYLD
+586 TASEARYWMNSG
-596 DRYWYFICPPFDVR
+596 YWYFICPPFDVR
-610 MSDITTIYGNQV
+610 MSDITTISGNQV
-622 AVRYYDSEARAAGST
+622 AIRYYDSEARAAGST

-657 KTSSDDHVCMP
+657 RVSSDDYVCMP

-720 PLTVWNSVNK
+720 PLTVWNSDNS
-730 TYNAYSIADDAF
+730 TYNAYSIADDDF
-742 ALHPME
+742 ALRPMQ

-754 PDGVEAITFQPE
+754 PDGVEAITFQTE

-920 DGNDASAPLYDL
+920 EGNDASAPLYDL

>member
-26 WSSLFTRVS
+26 WSPLFTRVS
-35 EGITYTCEND
+35 EGVTYTCEND
-45 EAYPWSLADGVL
+45 EAYPWNLANGYL
-57 TSTNK
+57 ISTNK
-62 GVGGSSSTFK
+62 ADNSSSTFK
-72 ISLTCEHLA
+72 ITFSCES
-81 QIQWRYSV
+81 SV
-89 SSESGYD
+89 LFGMNYGTSTESGYD
-96 KLTIKHNGVELG
+96 KLTVVLDGNSFTCSGTASSDEFTELQP
-108 TYSGEKEFQYYT
+108 GEH
-120 IDVLAGTHELTF
+120 VLTL

-138 STDTGRDEAQISTI
+138 SGSSGSDQVWVSRLALMDQETGIPVIDLA
-152 SIRSWGLEAV
+152 
-162 EINLSAPGQLGEEA
+162 APGQLGEEA
-176 VAAVGTL
+176 VAQFGTL
-183 PQMVSMR
+183 PKVDVLR
-190 LQGTLN
+190 LKGSLN
-196 KEDWNA
+196 KEDWA
-202 ISNMTGLKY
+202 TIKNMTGLSY
-211 VDLTETTLTEIPERG
+211 LDMTETTVTEIPAEAFTNNRI
-226 FANCKVQE
+226 KT
-234 IKWPKNLKVIG
+234 IKWPANLKVIG
-245 KAAFCSG
+245 GKAF
-252 SGNNYYYGYL
+252 YEKYL

-277 AAFYASPIQKVTMP
+277 SAFYKNSIDSVSMP
-291 HKTVAL
+291 HKQIAFANDIFRENPNL
-297 TSKIFQNCSSLK
+297 TK
-309 EVEFNSCSSYITSEM
+309 VEFNSCASYMTNNM
-324 FKSCN
+324 FYS
-329 SLQSVSDADS
+329 
-339 VKAVYNGAFYGC
+339 
-351 TSLSTLGTKNPK
+351 
-363 SVADY
+363 
-368 AFYECKKLDS
+368 CKKLRSVSGMECVKTIGGSVFAHCDS
-378 IGLSEVTS
+378 LRTVGNISPTTVGQYGFYNCKKLESFDLSQVTS
-386 LGLCAFYSCQ
+386 VGEDAFYSCQ
-396 SLKTVDMPKV
+396 SLKMVDMPEV
-406 SSMSESCFSSCSAL
+406 SSMGGSCFSSCSAL
-420 TSVSIGDKLSTIP
+420 TSVSIGDKLSKIP

-449 ASVSYFDSYAFNGV
+449 ASVSYFDSNAFNGV

-474 PPGVYSSGVFGSTSG
+474 PPGVYSNGTFGSTSG

-563 RFVAHYNNSASSSI
+563 GFVAYYNYGVSSSV
-577 ISRCNNMTS
+577 ISRCNNMSS
-586 TGSEVRYYLD
+586 TASEARYWMNSG
-596 DRYWYFICPPFDVR
+596 YWYFICPPFDVR
-610 MSDITTIYGNQV
+610 MSDIYAWSGNQV
-622 AVRYYDSEARAAGST
+622 AIRYYDSEARATGST

-657 KTSSDDHVCMP
+657 RVSSADYVCMP

-684 TPLSEYS
+684 TPLSGYS

-720 PLTVWNSVNK
+720 PLTVWNSDNS
-730 TYNAYSIADDAF
+730 TYNAYSIADDDF
-742 ALHPME
+742 ALRPMQ

-920 DGNDASAPLYDL
+920 EGNDASAPLYDL

>member
-26 WSSLFTRVS
+26 WSPLFTRVC
-35 EGITYTCEND
+35 EGVTYTCEND
-45 EAYPWSLADGVL
+45 EAYPWKLTDGSLI
-57 TSTNK
+57 STNK
-62 GVGGSSSTFK
+62 AHSSSSTFK
-72 ISLTCEHLA
+72 ITFNCGSAVLFYMNYGT
-81 QIQWRYSV
+81 
-89 SSESGYD
+89 SSESTYD
-96 KLTIKHNGVELG
+96 KLTVVLDERTFTCSGTVSSFDFVELQP
-108 TYSGEKEFQYYT
+108 GEH
-120 IDVLAGTHELTF
+120 VLAL

-138 STDTGRDEAQISTI
+138 SGTGGSDQVWVSSLKLTDMETGIPVIDLA
-152 SIRSWGLEAV
+152 
-162 EINLSAPGQLGEEA
+162 APGQLGEEA
-176 VAAVGTL
+176 IAQFGTL
-183 PQMVSMR
+183 PKVDVLR
-190 LQGTLN
+190 LKGSLN
-196 KEDWNA
+196 KEDWTT
-202 ISNMTGLKY
+202 IKNMTTLCY
-211 VDLTETTLTEIPERG
+211 LDMSETTVTEIPAEAFTNTSIRT
-226 FANCKVQE
+226 
-234 IKWPKNLKVIG
+234 IKWPANLKVIG
-245 KAAFCSG
+245 GKAF
-252 SGNNYYYGYL
+252 YDKYL
-262 KGHLVLPETLDSIGP
+262 RGHLVLPETLDSIGP
-277 AAFYASPIQKVTMP
+277 SAFYSNYIDSVSMP
-291 HKTVAL
+291 HKQIAFANDIFRENSNL
-297 TSKIFQNCSSLK
+297 TK
-309 EVEFNSCSSYITSEM
+309 VEFNSCASYMTNNM
-324 FKSCN
+324 FYS
-329 SLQSVSDADS
+329 
-339 VKAVYNGAFYGC
+339 
-351 TSLSTLGTKNPK
+351 
-363 SVADY
+363 
-368 AFYECKKLDS
+368 CKKLRSVSGMECVKTIGGSVFAGCDS
-378 IGLSEVTS
+378 LRTVGNIAPTTIGNNAFYACKKLEPFDLSQVTSVGEGAFRSCHTFKSVHMPNVTS
-386 LGLCAFYSCQ
+386 LGDLCFYDCAGLTEVSVGDKISKIPSQAFSSCP
-396 SLKTVDMPKV
+396 SLKTV
-406 SSMSESCFSSCSAL
+406 
-420 TSVSIGDKLSTIP
+420 
-433 SSAFSGC
+433 
-440 SALKTITLG
+440 TLG
-449 ASVSYFDSYAFNGV
+449 ASVSDIGYFAFRNSSV
-463 SPEKLYINAPT
+463 EKLYVNSPT
-474 PPGVYSSGVFGSTSG
+474 PPGVYNNDVFGSTSG

-513 DVNPNPVTSLALN
+513 DVNPNPVTSLTLT

-539 SPNVMMYGNGSSFIV
+539 SPNVKMNPGSSFIV
-554 NGNKEQTLG
+554 NGNKDQALG
-563 RFVAHYNNSASSSI
+563 FFAADYNNGVSSSV

-586 TGSEVRYYLD
+586 TGSEARYWMNSG
-596 DRYWYFICPPFDVR
+596 YWYFICPPFDVR
-610 MSDITTIYGNQV
+610 MSDITTISGNQV
-622 AVRYYDSEARAAGST
+622 AIRYYDSEARAAGST

-645 DATLKAGQGYIF
+645 EATLKAGQGYIF
-657 KTSSDDHVCMP
+657 RVSSADYVCMP

-720 PLTVWNSVNK
+720 PLTVWNSDNS
-730 TYNAYSIADDAF
+730 TYNAYSIADDDF
-742 ALHPME
+742 ALRPMQ

-766 GRQITSTIDHS
+766 GRQTDSSIDHS
-777 AGVKAMAGKAA
+777 AGVKALAGKAA
-788 SRRFIELE
+788 CRRFIELE

-834 QIFSVQGDEA
+834 QIFSVLGDEA

>member
-26 WSSLFTRVS
+26 WSPLFTRVS
-35 EGITYTCEND
+35 EGVTYTCEND
-45 EAYPWSLADGVL
+45 EAYPWNLANGYL
-57 TSTNK
+57 ISTNK
-62 GVGGSSSTFK
+62 VDNSSSTFK
-72 ISLTCEHLA
+72 ITFSCES
-81 QIQWRYSV
+81 SV
-89 SSESGYD
+89 LFYMNYGTSTESGYD
-96 KLTIKHNGVELG
+96 KLTVMLDGSTFTCSG
-108 TYSGEKEFQYYT
+108 SASSGEITELQSGEH
-120 IDVLAGTHELTF
+120 VLTL

-138 STDTGRDEAQISTI
+138 SGVSGSDQVWVS
-152 SIRSWGLEAV
+152 GLSFFDK
-162 EINLSAPGQLGEEA
+162 EIGVPLIDLAAPGQLGEEA
-176 VAAVGTL
+176 VAQFGTL
-183 PQMVSMR
+183 PKVDIVR
-190 LQGTLN
+190 LKGPLN
-196 KEDWNA
+196 AEDWKT
-202 ISNMTGLKY
+202 IKNMTGLRY
-211 VDLTETTLTEIPERG
+211 LDMTETTVTEIPAEA
-226 FANCKVQE
+226 FTNNLIQT
-234 IKWPKNLKVIG
+234 IKWPANLKVIG
-245 KAAFCSG
+245 GKAFYARI
-252 SGNNYYYGYL
+252 L

-277 AAFYASPIQKVTMP
+277 SAFYKNSIDSVSMP
-291 HKTVAL
+291 HKQIAL
-297 TSKIFQNCSSLK
+297 ANAIFSENNNLK
-309 EVEFNSCSSYITSEM
+309 TVEFNSCASYVP
-324 FKSCN
+324 N
-329 SLQSVSDADS
+329 SM
-339 VKAVYNGAFYGC
+339 
-351 TSLSTLGTKNPK
+351 
-363 SVADY
+363 
-368 AFYECKKLDS
+368 
-378 IGLSEVTS
+378 
-386 LGLCAFYSCQ
+386 FYSCKR
-396 SLKTVDMPKV
+396 LR
-406 SSMSESCFSSCSAL
+406 
-420 TSVSIGDKLSTIP
+420 SVSGMECVKTIGG
-433 SSAFSGC
+433 SAFSGC
-440 SALKTITLG
+440 DSLRTVGNIVPTMIENNAFNACKKLEPFDLSQVTSVGESAFKSCHMFKSVHMPNVTSLGDLCFYGCVGLTEVSVGDKISKIPSQAFNSCSSLKTVTLG
-449 ASVSYFDSYAFNGV
+449 ASVSYIDYDAFRNSSV
-463 SPEKLYINAPT
+463 EKLYVNSPT
-474 PPGVYSSGVFGSTSG
+474 PPGVYNNSTFGSTSG

-513 DVNPNPVTSLALN
+513 DVNPNPVTSLTLN

-539 SPNVMMYGNGSSFIV
+539 SPNVMMYANGSSFIV

-563 RFVAHYNNSASSSI
+563 SFVAYYNNSASSSI
-577 ISRCNNMTS
+577 ISRCSNMSS
-586 TGSEVRYYLD
+586 TASEARYWMNSG
-596 DRYWYFICPPFDVR
+596 YWYFICPPFDVR
-610 MSDITTIYGNQV
+610 MSDIYAWSGNQV
-622 AVRYYDSEARAAGST
+622 AVRYYDSEARATGST

-657 KTSSDDHVCMP
+657 RVSSADYVCMP

-720 PLTVWNSVNK
+720 PLTVWNTDNS
-730 TYNAYSIADDAF
+730 TYNAYSIADDDF
-742 ALHPME
+742 ALRPMQ

-754 PDGVEAITFQPE
+754 PDGMEAITFQPE
-766 GRQITSTIDHS
+766 GRQITSTIDHP

-920 DGNDASAPLYDL
+920 EGNDASAPLYDL

>member
-26 WSSLFTRVS
+26 WSPLFTRVS
-35 EGITYTCEND
+35 EGVTYTCEND
-45 EAYPWSLADGVL
+45 EAYPWNLANGYL
-57 TSTNK
+57 ISTNK
-62 GVGGSSSTFK
+62 VDKSSSTFK
-72 ISLTCEHLA
+72 ITFSCES
-81 QIQWRYSV
+81 SV
-89 SSESGYD
+89 LFGMNYGTSTESGYD
-96 KLTIKHNGVELG
+96 KLTVVLDGNSFTCMGTASSDEFTELQP
-108 TYSGEKEFQYYT
+108 GEH
-120 IDVLAGTHELTF
+120 VLTL

-138 STDTGRDEAQISTI
+138 SGSSGSDQVWVSRLALMDQETGIPVIDLA
-152 SIRSWGLEAV
+152 
-162 EINLSAPGQLGEEA
+162 APGQLGEEA
-176 VAAVGTL
+176 VAQFGTL
-183 PQMVSMR
+183 PKVDVLR
-190 LQGTLN
+190 LKGSLN
-196 KEDWNA
+196 KEDWA
-202 ISNMTGLKY
+202 TIKNMTGLSY
-211 VDLTETTLTEIPERG
+211 LDMTETTVTEIPAEAFTNNRI
-226 FANCKVQE
+226 KT
-234 IKWPKNLKVIG
+234 IKWPANLKVIG
-245 KAAFCSG
+245 GKAF
-252 SGNNYYYGYL
+252 YDRIL

-277 AAFYASPIQKVTMP
+277 SAFYKNSIDSVSMP
-291 HKTVAL
+291 HKQIAFANDIFRENPNL
-297 TSKIFQNCSSLK
+297 TK
-309 EVEFNSCSSYITSEM
+309 VEFNSCASYMTNNM
-324 FKSCN
+324 FYS
-329 SLQSVSDADS
+329 
-339 VKAVYNGAFYGC
+339 
-351 TSLSTLGTKNPK
+351 
-363 SVADY
+363 
-368 AFYECKKLDS
+368 CKKLRSVSGMECVKTIGGSVFAHCDS
-378 IGLSEVTS
+378 LRTVGNISPTTVGQYGFYNCKKLESFDLSQVTS
-386 LGLCAFYSCQ
+386 VGIDAFYSCQ
-396 SLKTVDMPKV
+396 SLKTVDMPEV
-406 SSMSESCFSSCSAL
+406 SSMGGSCFSSCSAL
-420 TSVSIGDKLSTIP
+420 TSVSIGDKLSKIP

-449 ASVSYFDSYAFNGV
+449 ASVSYFDSNAFNGV

-474 PPGVYSSGVFGSTSG
+474 PPGVYSNGTFGSTSG

-563 RFVAHYNNSASSSI
+563 GFVAYYNYGVSSSV
-577 ISRCNNMTS
+577 ISRCNNMSS
-586 TGSEVRYYLD
+586 TASEARYWMNSG
-596 DRYWYFICPPFDVR
+596 YWYFICPPFDVR
-610 MSDITTIYGNQV
+610 MSDITTISGNQV
-622 AVRYYDSEARAAGST
+622 AIRYYDSEARATGST

-657 KTSSDDHVCMP
+657 RVSSADYVCMP

-720 PLTVWNSVNK
+720 PLTVWNSDNS
-730 TYNAYSIADDAF
+730 TYNAYSIADDDF
-742 ALHPME
+742 ALRPMQ

-766 GRQITSTIDHS
+766 GRQITSTIDHP

-920 DGNDASAPLYDL
+920 EGNDASAPLYDL

>member
-26 WSSLFTRVS
+26 WSPLFTRVS
-35 EGITYTCEND
+35 EGVTYTCEND
-45 EAYPWSLADGVL
+45 EAYPWNLANGYL
-57 TSTNK
+57 ISTNK
-62 GVGGSSSTFK
+62 VDKSSSTFK
-72 ISLTCEHLA
+72 ITFSCES
-81 QIQWRYSV
+81 SV
-89 SSESGYD
+89 LFGMNYGTSTESGYD
-96 KLTIKHNGVELG
+96 KLTVVLDGNSFTCSGTASSDEFTELQP
-108 TYSGEKEFQYYT
+108 GEH
-120 IDVLAGTHELTF
+120 VLTL

-138 STDTGRDEAQISTI
+138 SGSSGSDQVWVSRLALMDQETGIPVIDLA
-152 SIRSWGLEAV
+152 
-162 EINLSAPGQLGEEA
+162 APGQLGEEA
-176 VAAVGTL
+176 VAQFGTL
-183 PQMVSMR
+183 PKVDVLR
-190 LQGTLN
+190 LKGSLN
-196 KEDWNA
+196 KEDWA
-202 ISNMTGLKY
+202 TIKNMTGLSY
-211 VDLTETTLTEIPERG
+211 LDMTETTVTEIPAEAFTNNRI
-226 FANCKVQE
+226 KT
-234 IKWPKNLKVIG
+234 IKWPANLKVIG
-245 KAAFCSG
+245 GKAF
-252 SGNNYYYGYL
+252 YEKYL

-277 AAFYASPIQKVTMP
+277 SAFYKNSIDSVSMP
-291 HKTVAL
+291 HKQIAFANDIFRENPNL
-297 TSKIFQNCSSLK
+297 TK
-309 EVEFNSCSSYITSEM
+309 VEFNSCASYMTNNM
-324 FKSCN
+324 FYSCKR
-329 SLQSVSDADS
+329 LRSVSGMECVKTIGGSVFAHCDS
-339 VKAVYNGAFYGC
+339 LRTVGNISPTTIGQ
-351 TSLSTLGTKNPK
+351 
-363 SVADY
+363 Y
-368 AFYECKKLDS
+368 AFYNCKKQESFD
-378 IGLSEVTS
+378 LSQVTS
-386 LGLCAFYSCQ
+386 VGEDAFYSCQ
-396 SLKTVDMPKV
+396 SLKTVDMPEV
-406 SSMSESCFSSCSAL
+406 SSMGGSCFSSCSAL
-420 TSVSIGDKLSTIP
+420 TSVSIGDKLSKIP

-449 ASVSYFDSYAFNGV
+449 ASVSYFDSNAFNGV

-474 PPGVYSSGVFGSTSG
+474 PPGVYSNGTFGSTSG

-526 GKLSLT
+526 SKLSLT

-539 SPNVMMYGNGSSFIV
+539 SPNVMMYANGSSFII

-563 RFVAHYNNSASSSI
+563 RFVAYYNNSASSSV
-577 ISRCNNMTS
+577 ISRCNNMSS
-586 TGSEVRYYLD
+586 TASEARYWMNSG
-596 DRYWYFICPPFDVR
+596 YWYFICPPFDVR
-610 MSDITTIYGNQV
+610 MSDITTISGNQV
-622 AVRYYDSEARAAGST
+622 AIRYYDSEARAAGST

-657 KTSSDDHVCMP
+657 RVSSADYVCMP

-720 PLTVWNSVNK
+720 PLTVWNSDNS
-730 TYNAYSIADDAF
+730 TYNAYSIADDDF
-742 ALHPME
+742 ALRPMQ

-754 PDGVEAITFQPE
+754 PDGVEAITFQPD
-766 GRQITSTIDHS
+766 GRQITSTIDHP

-853 AGQAEIGM
+853 AGQTEIGM

>member
-26 WSSLFTRVS
+26 WSPLFTRVS
-35 EGITYTCEND
+35 EGVTYTCEND
-45 EAYPWSLADGVL
+45 EAYPWNLANGYL
-57 TSTNK
+57 ISTNK
-62 GVGGSSSTFK
+62 ADNSSSTFK
-72 ISLTCEHLA
+72 ITFSCES
-81 QIQWRYSV
+81 SV
-89 SSESGYD
+89 LFGMNYGTSTESGYD
-96 KLTIKHNGVELG
+96 KLTVVLDGNSFTCSGTASSDEFTELQP
-108 TYSGEKEFQYYT
+108 GEH
-120 IDVLAGTHELTF
+120 VLTL

-138 STDTGRDEAQISTI
+138 SGSSGSDQVWVSRLALMDQETGIPVIDLA
-152 SIRSWGLEAV
+152 
-162 EINLSAPGQLGEEA
+162 APGQLGEEA
-176 VAAVGTL
+176 VAQFGTL
-183 PQMVSMR
+183 PKVDVLR
-190 LQGTLN
+190 LKGSLN
-196 KEDWNA
+196 KEDWA
-202 ISNMTGLKY
+202 TIKNMTGLSY
-211 VDLTETTLTEIPERG
+211 LDMTETTVTEIPAEAFTNNRI
-226 FANCKVQE
+226 KT
-234 IKWPKNLKVIG
+234 IKWPANLKVIG
-245 KAAFCSG
+245 GKAF
-252 SGNNYYYGYL
+252 YEKYL

-277 AAFYASPIQKVTMP
+277 SAFYKNSIDSVSMP
-291 HKTVAL
+291 HKQIAFANDIFRENPNL
-297 TSKIFQNCSSLK
+297 TK
-309 EVEFNSCSSYITSEM
+309 VEFNSCASYMTNNM
-324 FKSCN
+324 FYSCKR
-329 SLQSVSDADS
+329 LRSVSGMECVKTIGGSVFAHCDS
-339 VKAVYNGAFYGC
+339 LRTVGNISPTTVGQYGFYN
-351 TSLSTLGTKNPK
+351 
-363 SVADY
+363 
-368 AFYECKKLDS
+368 CKKLESFD
-378 IGLSEVTS
+378 LSQVTS
-386 LGLCAFYSCQ
+386 VGEDAFYSCQ
-396 SLKTVDMPKV
+396 SLKTVDMPEV
-406 SSMSESCFSSCSAL
+406 SSMGGSCFSSCSAL
-420 TSVSIGDKLSTIP
+420 TSVSIGDKLSKIP

-449 ASVSYFDSYAFNGV
+449 ASVSYFDSNAFNGV

-474 PPGVYSSGVFGSTSG
+474 PPGVYSNGTFGSTSG

-513 DVNPNPVTSLALN
+513 DVNSNPVTSLALN

-563 RFVAHYNNSASSSI
+563 GFVAYYNYGVSSSV
-577 ISRCNNMTS
+577 ISRCNNMSS
-586 TGSEVRYYLD
+586 TASEARYWMNSG
-596 DRYWYFICPPFDVR
+596 YWYFICPPFDVR
-610 MSDITTIYGNQV
+610 MSDITTISGNQV
-622 AVRYYDSEARAAGST
+622 AIRYYDSEARAAGST

-657 KTSSDDHVCMP
+657 RVSSADYVCMP

-720 PLTVWNSVNK
+720 PLTVWNSDNS
-730 TYNAYSIADDAF
+730 TYNAYSIADDDF
-742 ALHPME
+742 ALRPMQ

-912 DPTAIEGV
+912 DPTAIKGV
-920 DGNDASAPLYDL
+920 EGNDASAPLYDL

>member
-26 WSSLFTRVS
+26 WSPLFTRVS
-35 EGITYTCEND
+35 EGVTYTCEND
-45 EAYPWSLADGVL
+45 EAYPWNLANGYL
-57 TSTNK
+57 ISTNK
-62 GVGGSSSTFK
+62 VDKSSSTFK
-72 ISLTCEHLA
+72 ITFSCES
-81 QIQWRYSV
+81 SV
-89 SSESGYD
+89 LFGMNYGTSTESGYD
-96 KLTIKHNGVELG
+96 KLTVVLDGNSFTCSGTASSDKFTELQP
-108 TYSGEKEFQYYT
+108 GEH
-120 IDVLAGTHELTF
+120 VLTL

-138 STDTGRDEAQISTI
+138 SGSSGSDQVWVSRLALMDQETGIPVIDLA
-152 SIRSWGLEAV
+152 
-162 EINLSAPGQLGEEA
+162 APGQLGEEA
-176 VAAVGTL
+176 VAQFGTL
-183 PQMVSMR
+183 PKVDVLR
-190 LQGTLN
+190 LKGSLN
-196 KEDWNA
+196 KEDWA
-202 ISNMTGLKY
+202 TIKNMTGLSY
-211 VDLTETTLTEIPERG
+211 LDMTETTVTEIPAEAFTNNRI
-226 FANCKVQE
+226 KT
-234 IKWPKNLKVIG
+234 IKWPANLKVIG
-245 KAAFCSG
+245 GKAF
-252 SGNNYYYGYL
+252 YEKYL

-277 AAFYASPIQKVTMP
+277 SAFYKNSIDSVSMP
-291 HKTVAL
+291 HKQIAFANDIFRENPNL
-297 TSKIFQNCSSLK
+297 TK
-309 EVEFNSCSSYITSEM
+309 VEFNSCASYMTNNM
-324 FKSCN
+324 FYSCKR
-329 SLQSVSDADS
+329 LRSVSGMECVKTIGGSVFAHCDS
-339 VKAVYNGAFYGC
+339 LRTVGNISPTTVGQYGFYN
-351 TSLSTLGTKNPK
+351 
-363 SVADY
+363 
-368 AFYECKKLDS
+368 CKKLESFD
-378 IGLSEVTS
+378 LSQVTS
-386 LGLCAFYSCQ
+386 VGEDAFYSCQ
-396 SLKTVDMPKV
+396 SLKTVDMPEV
-406 SSMSESCFSSCSAL
+406 SSMGGSCFSSCSAL
-420 TSVSIGDKLSTIP
+420 TSVSIGDKLSKIP

-449 ASVSYFDSYAFNGV
+449 ASVSYFDSNAFNGV

-474 PPGVYSSGVFGSTSG
+474 PPGVYSNGTFGSTSG

-526 GKLSLT
+526 SKLSLT

-539 SPNVMMYGNGSSFIV
+539 SPNVMMYANGSSFII

-563 RFVAHYNNSASSSI
+563 SFVAYYNNSASSSV
-577 ISRCNNMTS
+577 ISRCNNMSS
-586 TGSEVRYYLD
+586 TASEARYWMNSG
-596 DRYWYFICPPFDVR
+596 YWYFICPPFDVR
-610 MSDITTIYGNQV
+610 MSDITTISGNQV
-622 AVRYYDSEARAAGST
+622 AIRYYDSEARATGST

-645 DATLKAGQGYIF
+645 EATLKAGQGYIF
-657 KTSSDDHVCMP
+657 RVSSADYVCMP

-720 PLTVWNSVNK
+720 PLTVWNSDNS
-730 TYNAYSIADDAF
+730 TYNAYSIADDDF
-742 ALHPME
+742 ALRPMQ

-766 GRQITSTIDHS
+766 GRQITSTIDHP

-920 DGNDASAPLYDL
+920 EGNDASAPLYDL

>member
-1 MKKQFLFFLFC
+1 
-12 LCAGVSNVWAQETD
+12 
-26 WSSLFTRVS
+26 
-35 EGITYTCEND
+35 
-45 EAYPWSLADGVL
+45 
-57 TSTNK
+57 
-62 GVGGSSSTFK
+62 
-72 ISLTCEHLA
+72 
-81 QIQWRYSV
+81 
-89 SSESGYD
+89 
-96 KLTIKHNGVELG
+96 
-108 TYSGEKEFQYYT
+108 
-120 IDVLAGTHELTF
+120 
-132 TYSKDG
+132 
-138 STDTGRDEAQISTI
+138 
-152 SIRSWGLEAV
+152 
-162 EINLSAPGQLGEEA
+162 
-176 VAAVGTL
+176 
-183 PQMVSMR
+183 
-190 LQGTLN
+190 
-196 KEDWNA
+196 
-202 ISNMTGLKY
+202 
-211 VDLTETTLTEIPERG
+211 
-226 FANCKVQE
+226 
-234 IKWPKNLKVIG
+234 
-245 KAAFCSG
+245 
-252 SGNNYYYGYL
+252 
-262 KGHLVLPETLDSIGP
+262 
-277 AAFYASPIQKVTMP
+277 MP
-291 HKTVAL
+291 
-297 TSKIFQNCSSLK
+297 N
-309 EVEFNSCSSYITSEM
+309 
-324 FKSCN
+324 
-329 SLQSVSDADS
+329 
-339 VKAVYNGAFYGC
+339 
-351 TSLSTLGTKNPK
+351 
-363 SVADY
+363 
-368 AFYECKKLDS
+368 
-378 IGLSEVTS
+378 VTS
-386 LGLCAFYSCQ
+386 LGNLCFYDCAGLTEVSVGDKVSQIAREAFRSCP
-396 SLKTVDMPKV
+396 SLKTV
-406 SSMSESCFSSCSAL
+406 
-420 TSVSIGDKLSTIP
+420 
-433 SSAFSGC
+433 
-440 SALKTITLG
+440 TLG
-449 ASVSYFDSYAFNGV
+449 ASVSYIDYYAFSNSSV
-463 SPEKLYINAPT
+463 EKLYVNSPT
-474 PPGVYSSGVFGSTSG
+474 PPGVYNNDVFGSTRG

-513 DVNPNPVTSLALN
+513 DVNPNPVSSLALN

-539 SPNVMMYGNGSSFIV
+539 SPNVMMNTGSSFIV

-563 RFVAHYNNSASSSI
+563 SFVAYYSNSASPSI
-577 ISRCNNMTS
+577 ISRCNNMSS
-586 TGSEVRYYLD
+586 TASEARYWMNSG
-596 DRYWYFICPPFDVR
+596 YWYFICPPFDVR
-610 MSDITTIYGNQV
+610 MSDITTISGNQV
-622 AVRYYDSEARAAGST
+622 AIRYYDSEARAAGST

-657 KTSSDDHVCMP
+657 RVSSDDYVCMP

-720 PLTVWNSVNK
+720 PLTVWNSDNS
-730 TYNAYSIADDAF
+730 TYNAYSIADDDF
-742 ALHPME
+742 ALRPMQ

-754 PDGVEAITFQPE
+754 PDGVEAITFQTE

-777 AGVKAMAGKAA
+777 ADVKAMAGKAA

-920 DGNDASAPLYDL
+920 EGNDASAPLYDL

>member
-12 LCAGVSNVWAQETD
+12 LCAGVSNLWAQETD
-26 WSSLFTRVS
+26 WSPLFTRVS
-35 EGITYTCEND
+35 EGVTYTCEND
-45 EAYPWSLADGVL
+45 EAYPWNLANGYL
-57 TSTNK
+57 ISTNK
-62 GVGGSSSTFK
+62 AHNSSSTFK
-72 ISLTCEHLA
+72 ITFSCES
-81 QIQWRYSV
+81 SV
-89 SSESGYD
+89 FFYMTYGTSTESGYD
-96 KLTIKHNGVELG
+96 KLTVVLDGSTSVCSGTASSDEFKELQP
-108 TYSGEKEFQYYT
+108 GEH
-120 IDVLAGTHELTF
+120 VLTL

-138 STDTGRDEAQISTI
+138 SGVSGSDQVWVSGLSFFDKETGIPVTDLA
-152 SIRSWGLEAV
+152 
-162 EINLSAPGQLGEEA
+162 APGQLGEEA
-176 VAAVGTL
+176 VAQFGTL
-183 PQMVSMR
+183 PKVDVLR
-190 LQGTLN
+190 LKGSLN
-196 KEDWNA
+196 KEDWTT
-202 ISNMTGLKY
+202 IKNMTSLSY
-211 VDLTETTLTEIPERG
+211 LDMTETTVTEIPAEAFTNNRIRT
-226 FANCKVQE
+226 
-234 IKWPKNLKVIG
+234 IKWPANLKVIG
-245 KAAFCSG
+245 GKAF
-252 SGNNYYYGYL
+252 YDKYL

-277 AAFYASPIQKVTMP
+277 SAFYRNYIDSVSMP
-291 HKTVAL
+291 HKQIAFANDIFRENSNL
-297 TSKIFQNCSSLK
+297 TK
-309 EVEFNSCSSYITSEM
+309 VEFNSCASYMTNNM
-324 FKSCN
+324 FYSCKK
-329 SLQSVSDADS
+329 LRSVSGMECVKTIGGSVFAECDS
-339 VKAVYNGAFYGC
+339 LRTVGNIAPTTIGQ
-351 TSLSTLGTKNPK
+351 
-363 SVADY
+363 Y
-368 AFYECKKLDS
+368 AFYNCKKLESFD
-378 IGLSEVTS
+378 LSQVTS
-386 LGLCAFYSCQ
+386 VGENAFNSCL
-396 SLKTVDMPKV
+396 SLKTVDMPEV
-406 SSMSESCFSSCSAL
+406 SSMGGSCFSSCSAL
-420 TSVSIGDKLSTIP
+420 TSVSIGDKLSKIP
-433 SSAFSGC
+433 SLAFSGC

-449 ASVSYFDSYAFNGV
+449 ASVSYFDSYAFNNV
-463 SPEKLYINAPT
+463 KPEKLYINAPT
-474 PPGVYSSGVFGSTSG
+474 PPGVYNNDTFGSTSG

-539 SPNVMMYGNGSSFIV
+539 SPNVMMYANGSSFII

-563 RFVAHYNNSASSSI
+563 RFVAYYNYGVSSSV
-577 ISRCNNMTS
+577 ISRCNNMSS
-586 TGSEVRYYLD
+586 TASEARYWMNSG
-596 DRYWYFICPPFDVR
+596 YWYFICPPFDVR
-610 MSDITTIYGNQV
+610 MADITTISGNQV

-657 KTSSDDHVCMP
+657 RVSSADYVCMP

-674 NQIFRSQAVT
+674 NQIFRNQAVT

-720 PLTVWNSVNK
+720 PLTVWNTDNS
-730 TYNAYSIADDAF
+730 TYNAYSIADDDF
-742 ALHPME
+742 ALRPMQ

-766 GRQITSTIDHS
+766 GRQITSIIDHS

-920 DGNDASAPLYDL
+920 EGNDASAPLYDL

>member
-12 LCAGVSNVWAQETD
+12 LCAGVSNLWAQETD
-26 WSSLFTRVS
+26 WSPLFTRVS

-45 EAYPWSLADGVL
+45 EAYPWNLANGSLI
-57 TSTNK
+57 STNK
-62 GVGGSSSTFK
+62 AHSSSSTFK
-72 ISLTCEHLA
+72 ITFSCESAIYFHM
-81 QIQWRYSV
+81 QYGT
-89 SSESGYD
+89 SSEGTYD
-96 KLTIKHNGVELG
+96 KLTVVLDERTFTCSGTVSSFDFVELQP
-108 TYSGEKEFQYYT
+108 GEH
-120 IDVLAGTHELTF
+120 VLTL

-138 STDTGRDEAQISTI
+138 SGSSGSDQVWVSSLKLTDMETGIPVIDLA
-152 SIRSWGLEAV
+152 
-162 EINLSAPGQLGEEA
+162 APGQLGEEA
-176 VAAVGTL
+176 IAQFGTL
-183 PQMVSMR
+183 PKVDVLR
-190 LQGTLN
+190 LKGSLN
-196 KEDWNA
+196 KEDWTT
-202 ISNMTGLKY
+202 IKNMTTLCY
-211 VDLTETTLTEIPERG
+211 LDMSETTVTEIPAEAFTNTSIRT
-226 FANCKVQE
+226 
-234 IKWPKNLKVIG
+234 IKWPANLKVIG
-245 KAAFCSG
+245 GKAFY
-252 SGNNYYYGYL
+252 NKYL
-262 KGHLVLPETLDSIGP
+262 RGHLVLPETLDSIGP
-277 AAFYASPIQKVTMP
+277 SAFYRNYIDSVSMP
-291 HKTVAL
+291 HKQIAFANDIFRENSNL
-297 TSKIFQNCSSLK
+297 TK
-309 EVEFNSCSSYITSEM
+309 VEFNSCASYMTNNM
-324 FKSCN
+324 FYS
-329 SLQSVSDADS
+329 
-339 VKAVYNGAFYGC
+339 
-351 TSLSTLGTKNPK
+351 
-363 SVADY
+363 
-368 AFYECKKLDS
+368 CKKLRSVSGMECVKTIGGSVFAECDS
-378 IGLSEVTS
+378 LRTVGNIAPTTVGQYGFYNCRKLESFDLSQVTSVGNYAFQYCYTFKSVHMPNVTS
-386 LGLCAFYSCQ
+386 LGDLCFYYCAGLTEVSVGDKISKIPNQAFSSCP
-396 SLKTVDMPKV
+396 SLKTV
-406 SSMSESCFSSCSAL
+406 
-420 TSVSIGDKLSTIP
+420 
-433 SSAFSGC
+433 
-440 SALKTITLG
+440 TLG
-449 ASVSYFDSYAFNGV
+449 ASVSDIGYYAFRNSSV
-463 SPEKLYINAPT
+463 EKLYVNSPT
-474 PPGVYSSGVFGSTSG
+474 PPGVYNNDVFGSTSG

-513 DVNPNPVTSLALN
+513 DVNPNPVTSLTLS

-539 SPNVMMYGNGSSFIV
+539 SPNVMMNTGSSFIV

-563 RFVAHYNNSASSSI
+563 SFVAYYNNGVSSSV

-586 TGSEVRYYLD
+586 TGSEARYWMNSG
-596 DRYWYFICPPFDVR
+596 YWYFICPPFDVR
-610 MSDITTIYGNQV
+610 MSDITTISGNQV
-622 AVRYYDSEARAAGST
+622 AIRYYDSEARATGST

-645 DATLKAGQGYIF
+645 EATLKAGQGYIF
-657 KTSSDDHVCMP
+657 RVSSADYVCMP

-720 PLTVWNSVNK
+720 PLTVWNSDNR
-730 TYNAYSIADDAF
+730 TYNAYSIADDDF
-742 ALHPME
+742 ALRPME

-766 GRQITSTIDHS
+766 GRQTDSNIDHS

-796 LSNGITDDHTRLVV
+796 LSNGTTDDHTRLVV

-834 QIFSVQGDEA
+834 QIFSVLGDEA